1 MKPIKKQG
9 RRSPPSTRAKGGKRR
24 GAGDAPEG
32 GEKRDSDE
40 NRDRSRSPQN
50 RTPSSSFSSNSHSES
65 SQTDPIR
72 ARDTSEGEGLHRE
85 GLSETTLVMDSG
97 KFLTSSD
104 DRSGRAAVS
113 GSSHSDSGGSSC
125 SNSSTPSA
133 NNSPNPASS
142 RKTATFKARVPK
154 KKYTSEHCLSA
165 TGNHSNP
172 SSSTPPPLP
181 LSGGVINHGSTGS
194 GSDISVLHSDSNNQ
208 SRSLMDDFHSRTTGR
223 EGPQD
228 GSPGPPTLSLG
239 GDRERPGG
247 GEEVRDQDR
256 VLPSPL
262 PRCSSTDTASE
273 HSADLEVVGD
283 SHALTQMSTHA
294 PPSLPDALSDAL
306 AKGLK
311 NQRVLAR
318 QRRRRSDEEGGGER
332 REEGGCSDLVFR
344 AGVVRKV
351 SGEYGSLEVQLNG
364 EKTLCRYPYR
374 HDSPPGVVDIILD
387 APPPGVHPIP
397 VGTRACVPF
406 GNEEGGE
413 GQWQWYREGVVT
425 QVDTHPAVANRYRV
439 LLSEERPHSVDEEED
454 GRGTA
459 GGTQAVWVSRQTLR
473 LLVPPWDLDLPSG
486 GGRDGEEGGREKER
500 EREDREEIDVEQEV
514 CRLSRGMT
522 PSVGSVMGRG
532 IPYPG
537 MVPVSSTSG
546 HNITSPV
553 TPASVLSLAPGREWE
568 IEKDLERERDLQR
581 IQERDRERERER
593 ENSAKQQQQQQ
604 QQHHPYMPLTPEED
618 MEVSHFNMLPMGA
631 IIPGA
636 KPMAIPQHRHI
647 VSKPPP
653 GYLNPHL
660 SVVRGIGI
668 PPAHLALN
676 PHPPPSPVL
685 LGLDPAVAAAG
696 AVITTPQLPPLPP
709 ISSSTASSSRV
720 EKVSG
725 GGSSSGGAGGGGGS
739 GSGSTSSSSSRSRT
753 PLTAAQQKYKK
764 GDVVC
769 TPTGIRKKFNGKQ
782 WRRLC
787 SREGCSKESQ
797 RRGYC
802 SRHLSMRT
810 KEMEAS
816 GGSRERGGASSTGT
830 LTPSDLRL
838 SGGRAS
844 SEFDWDETSRESSE
858 ASSRGGDSRP
868 RLVLPSLL
876 PQDLSRFDFD
886 ECEAATML
894 VSLGG
899 SRSGTPSYSPISNQ
913 SPFSPTP
920 SPSPSPLFGFRPAN
934 FSPITAP
941 ASLTPRRHRQ
951 LSGTKMGTPGVERER
966 HLSGIVPTF
975 QTNLTFTVP
984 MSPSKRK
991 LDSHPPPPLPAI
1003 QDYQSKPE
1011 QQQLVGMGGGVV
1023 GDPALGHSPAA
1034 FRVLSP
1040 QSQPTT
1046 PSSLSFPRPRS
1057 ATSRPPSSTASTPP
1071 PMLVSPTPP
1080 SPLPQEPSPRRIVPL
1095 RDSPVI
1101 VRNPDVPLAKFSDGP
1116 LGRRERSRSREHS
1129 QPQHTGPPGL
1139 QVPVPINGATTNGA
1153 VLLRNPTSTLV
1164 LVTSSSS
1171 LTPATVGHA
1180 ALSSPST
1187 PGSMST
1193 SSGSLLSS
1201 SGSGGRERERKP
1213 EGHQDASGGGL
1224 PQPVACHPTPTAL
1237 LPLILPAESPH
1248 PAPRKQIIMGRP
1260 GTVWTNVEPRSVPVF
1275 PWHSLVPFLEP
1286 SQSGAAAQPADGQQ
1300 LVNQSKEP
1308 RCGVALVSDGRTGP
1322 PDLERGSPSC
1332 PPPTNDNPPADRGGA
1347 DSETESDTDDPFSPG
1362 VANDPAPSTGPM
1374 KRRTQSLSALPKD
1387 GDRKR
1392 EKDHIRRPMNAFM
1405 IFSKRHRALVHQRH
1419 PNQDNRTVS
1428 KILGEWWY
1436 ALGPNEKQQYH
1447 DLAFQVK
1454 EAHFRAH
1461 PDWKWCN
1468 KDRRKSLS
1476 EGRGTPKEP
1485 RERSMSESIDP
1496 HPESQVLEGKGGVS
1510 GWPGGSE
1517 RRGGLFS
1524 GQHPRP
1530 RAFSQSAVHTLEQR
1544 ERERDLEKE
1553 DGASLFHHRSP
1564 PQSLYQGGVSE
1575 DVTSDEERMVIC
1587 EEEGDDDVME
1597 DSCPEGSIDLKC
1609 KERVTDSDE
1618 DEPDGQHG
1626 FQPVARSSLPSSS
1639 PSIPHSDSTSAK
1651 GNGGGGGGG
1660 GGEEGSERKRKR
1672 GTDGGEE
1679 GSEVRS
1685 KREETAAGGGEGSG
1699 GGVVSSLSIAG
1710 STSSTQASL
1719 TLAQQGLTQVLS
1731 AVRMAPTMVTNV
1743 VRPIAS
1749 TPIPIASKPVEGAVT
1764 LSSLPQDKKATI
1776 LIGGGG
1782 PQQLPVA
1789 AGGGYL
1795 SSSSSPGPVSVTP
1808 VGGSGLV
1815 TSLVLGGSFPAAQP
1829 VQLLTPPPHAQ
1840 TPLPVLQPQLH
1851 PTAATSSLTP
1861 PAGPKPLAQVQY
1873 ILPTESP
1880 SSPQLTHQQIVSLPA
1895 NAALANGMHSGAG
1908 IRVSSVSPGTRVQT
1922 QSPVLQSKMLV
1933 PMATVRTGST
1943 PPHPSISLV
1952 APPLPVQNGPAS
1964 GNKII
1969 QIAPMPVVQ
1978 TNVHPG
1984 GAAAVHAGSPF
1995 PVSVATVMAPGAAP
2009 PQTVLLT
2016 SPPTRITYVQSGP
2029 GVTTATP
2036 QQATPAPGPAY
2047 LPSSLATLGFTAIAP
2062 AGQTLVQP
2070 IVGQPPLL
2078 APAPPLS
2085 CQSQT
2090 PPGQASGVAGR
2101 QVLTAI
2107 YPAPTVALPT
2117 GMVSV
2122 ATIPPAVA
2130 APAQDVM
2137 SPSSPLATGVQGSV
2151 GMTPQPNVAEEV
2163 ELKAEVKRESF
2174 PDGPTEDGGQG
2185 LSSSASSS
2193 SLVTCPI
2200 NVTAVKKEEDIGV
2213 YIKEENL
2220 RDGHSRERRSDMDR
2234 EQGRGMKET
2243 SDKKGGRETDRE
2255 DHSMGDSSKEAG
2267 PRTPPP
2273 PSSGLDPPPPPPAER
2288 EPPTSSKKTK
2298 FRPPPLKKTPDSLEK
2313 VLSETYFEER
2323 FAELPEFNPEEVLPS
2338 PTLQSLATSPRAILG
2353 SYRRKRRNSTELEVT
2368 AEDPSSPRRKTRR
2381 LSSCSSEPNT
2391 PKSAAKCEGEIFTFD
2406 RAAGME
2412 GEDLLGD
2419 LDRVPYSSLRRTL
2432 DQRRAL
2438 VMQLFQEHGF
2448 FPSAQATAAFQARYS
2463 DTFPTKVCLQL
2474 KIREVRQK
2482 IMQTATPGT
2491 LEPEA
2496 SPAPSHSS
2504 SFNQSA
2510 REDGGAEHQGDKGRS
2525 PEEPKSEGS

>member
-50 RTPSSSFSSNSHSES
+50 RTPSSSFSSNSHSDS
-65 SQTDPIR
+65 SQADPVR
-72 ARDTSEGEGLHRE
+72 ARDASEGEGLHRD
-85 GLSETTLVMDSG
+85 GLSETTVSLVTDSG
-97 KFLTSSD
+97 KLLTSSD
-104 DRSGRAAVS
+104 DRSGRPAVS

-154 KKYTSEHCLSA
+154 KKYTSEHCSST

-172 SSSTPPPLP
+172 SSSTPSPLP

-194 GSDISVLHSDSNNQ
+194 GSDISVSHPDGNSQ
-208 SRSLMDDFHSRTTGR
+208 SRSLMDDFHSRATGR
-223 EGPQD
+223 EGTQD
-228 GSPGPPTLSLG
+228 SSPGPPILSLG
-239 GDRERPGG
+239 GERERPGR
-247 GEEVRDQDR
+247 GEGVRDTEG
-256 VLPSPL
+256 VSPSPL

-273 HSADLEVVGD
+273 HSADLEVVSD
-283 SHALTQMSTHA
+283 THTLAQMPTHA

-318 QRRRRSDEEGGGER
+318 QLRRRSDEEGGGER
-332 REEGGCSDLVFR
+332 RDEGGNSDLVFR

-351 SGEYGSLEVQLNG
+351 SGEFGSLEVQLNG
-364 EKTLCRYPYR
+364 EKMLWRYPYR

-397 VGTRACVPF
+397 IGTRVCVPF
-406 GNEEGGE
+406 GNEEGNE

-439 LLSEERPHSVDEEED
+439 LLSEEKSHSVDEEED
-454 GRGTA
+454 GRGT
-459 GGTQAVWVSRQTLR
+459 GGATQAVWVSRQTLR

-486 GGRDGEEGGREKER
+486 GGRDGEEGLRDKER

-522 PSVGSVMGRG
+522 PGVGSVLGRG

-553 TPASVLSLAPGREWE
+553 TPASVLTLAPGREWE

-581 IQERDRERERER
+581 KQDRERERERER
-593 ENSAKQQQQQQ
+593 ENSTKQQHQQQQL
-604 QQHHPYMPLTPEED
+604 HAYMPLTPEED
-618 MEVSHFNMLPMGA
+618 MEVSHFNMVPMGA

-636 KPMAIPQHRHI
+636 KPMAVPQHRHI

-685 LGLDPAVAAAG
+685 LGLDPAAAAAG

-709 ISSSTASSSRV
+709 ISSSTASSSRID
-720 EKVSG
+720 KASG
-725 GGSSSGGAGGGGGS
+725 GGSSSAGGGGGGS

-844 SEFDWDETSRESSE
+844 SDFDWDETSRESSE

-899 SRSGTPSYSPISNQ
+899 SRSGTPSFSPISNQ

-951 LSGTKMGTPGVERER
+951 LSGTKMGTPGAERER

-991 LDSHPPPPLPAI
+991 LDTHPPPPLPAVHDC
-1003 QDYQSKPE
+1003 QTKPE
-1011 QQQLVGMGGGVV
+1011 QQQLVGMGGGLM
-1023 GDPALGHSPAA
+1023 GDPILGHNPAA

-1057 ATSRPPSSTASTPP
+1057 ATSRPPSSAASTPP

-1129 QPQHTGPPGL
+1129 QPQHTAPPGL

-1171 LTPATVGHA
+1171 LTPSTVGHT
-1180 ALSSPST
+1180 ALSSPSI
-1187 PGSMST
+1187 PGSMPT
-1193 SSGSLLSS
+1193 SSGSVLSS

-1213 EGHQDASGGGL
+1213 EGHQDASGGAL

-1322 PDLERGSPSC
+1322 PDPERGSPSC
-1332 PPPTNDNPPADRGGA
+1332 PPPTNDNPPTDRGGA

-1362 VANDPAPSTGPM
+1362 VANDPAPSTGAT

-1496 HPESQVLEGKGGVS
+1496 HLESQVLEGKGGSS
-1510 GWPGGSE
+1510 GWPGGLE
-1517 RRGGLFS
+1517 RQGGLFV

-1553 DGASLFHHRSP
+1553 EGASLFRHRP
-1564 PQSLYQGGVSE
+1564 LPQSLYQGGASE

-1679 GSEVRS
+1679 GSEGGS
-1685 KREETAAGGGEGSG
+1685 KREETAAYGGEGG
-1699 GGVVSSLSIAG
+1699 GQGISTLSISG
-1710 STSSTQASL
+1710 SASSTQAPL
-1719 TLAQQGLTQVLS
+1719 TLAQQGLTQVLG

-1764 LSSLPQDKKATI
+1764 LSSLPQDKKAAL

-1782 PQQLPVA
+1782 PQQLPVS
-1789 AGGGYL
+1789 AG
-1795 SSSSSPGPVSVTP
+1795 
-1808 VGGSGLV
+1808 
-1815 TSLVLGGSFPAAQP
+1815 
-1829 VQLLTPPPHAQ
+1829 
-1840 TPLPVLQPQLH
+1840 
-1851 PTAATSSLTP
+1851 
-1861 PAGPKPLAQVQY
+1861 
-1873 ILPTESP
+1873 
-1880 SSPQLTHQQIVSLPA
+1880 
-1895 NAALANGMHSGAG
+1895 
-1908 IRVSSVSPGTRVQT
+1908 VQT

-1952 APPLPVQNGPAS
+1952 APPLPVQNGPATA
-1964 GNKII
+1964 NKII

-1978 TNVHPG
+1978 TNVHPS
-1984 GAAAVHAGSPF
+1984 GAAAVHPGSPF
-1995 PVSVATVMAPGAAP
+1995 PVSMATVMAPGAAP

-2029 GVTTATP
+2029 GVTTAAP
-2036 QQATPAPGPAY
+2036 QQATPTPGPTY

-2090 PPGQASGVAGR
+2090 PPGQASGAAGR

-2107 YPAPTVALPT
+2107 YPTPTVALAT
-2117 GMVSV
+2117 GVVSV
-2122 ATIPPAVA
+2122 TTVPPAVGS
-2130 APAQDVM
+2130 PAQDVINA
-2137 SPSSPLATGVQGSV
+2137 SSPLATGVQGSAV
-2151 GMTPQPNVAEEV
+2151 ATPQLNMEV
-2163 ELKAEVKRESF
+2163 EPKVEVKRESQ
-2174 PDGPTEDGGQG
+2174 PDGQAEDGGYMF
-2185 LSSSASSS
+2185 SSCAAGS
-2193 SLVTCPI
+2193 SLATCM
-2200 NVTAVKKEEDIGV
+2200 NNATAVKIEDIGLH
-2213 YIKEENL
+2213 IKEENL
-2220 RDGHSRERRSDMDR
+2220 RDGHSREPQSEMDR
-2234 EQGRGMKET
+2234 ERERGTKES

-2255 DHSMGDSSKEAG
+2255 DHSMSDSSKEAG
-2267 PRTPPP
+2267 PRSPPP
-2273 PSSGLDPPPPPPAER
+2273 PPSGLDPPPPPPADR
-2288 EPPTSSKKTK
+2288 DPPTSSKKTK
-2298 FRPPPLKKTPDSLEK
+2298 FRPPPLKKTPDSLDK
-2313 VLSETYFEER
+2313 KHSGVSSETYFEER

-2353 SYRRKRRNSTELEVT
+2353 SYRRKRRNSTELELA

-2391 PKSAAKCEGEIFTFD
+2391 PKSAAKCEGDIFTFD
-2406 RAAGME
+2406 RAGAE

-2419 LDRVPYSSLRRTL
+2419 LDRVPCSSLRRTL

-2491 LEPEA
+2491 VELGGLVEVN
-2496 SPAPSHSS
+2496 PAPSHGS

-2510 REDGGAEHQGDKGRS
+2510 REDGGAEQQGDKGRS

>member
-65 SQTDPIR
+65 SQAEPIR
-72 ARDTSEGEGLHRE
+72 ARDPSEGEGPHRE
-85 GLSETTLVMDSG
+85 GLSEATVSMVMDSG
-97 KFLTSSD
+97 KLLTSSD
-104 DRSGRAAVS
+104 DRPGRSVIS

-154 KKYTSEHCLSA
+154 KKYTSEHCSST

-172 SSSTPPPLP
+172 SSSTPPPPP

-194 GSDISVLHSDSNNQ
+194 GSDVFVSHPDGN

-228 GSPGPPTLSLG
+228 GSPGPPPLSVG
-239 GDRERPGG
+239 GERERPGR
-247 GEEVRDQDR
+247 GEGVRDAER
-256 VLPSPL
+256 VSPSPL

-283 SHALTQMSTHA
+283 SHALAQLSTHA

-318 QRRRRSDEEGGGER
+318 QLKRRSDEDGGGER
-332 REEGGCSDLVFR
+332 RDDGVLSDLVFR

-351 SGEYGSLEVQLNG
+351 SGEFGSLEVQLNG

-397 VGTRACVPF
+397 IGTRVCVPF
-406 GNEEGGE
+406 GNEEGSE

-439 LLSEERPHSVDEEED
+439 LLSEERSHGVNEEED

-459 GGTQAVWVSRQTLR
+459 GATQAVWVSRQTLR

-486 GGRDGEEGGREKER
+486 GGQDGEEGVRDKER

-514 CRLSRGMT
+514 CRLSHGMT
-522 PSVGSVMGRG
+522 PGVGSVLGRG
-532 IPYPG
+532 MPYPG

-553 TPASVLSLAPGREWE
+553 TPASVLSLAPGREWDV
-568 IEKDLERERDLQR
+568 EKELERERDLQR
-581 IQERDRERERER
+581 KQDRERERERER

-618 MEVSHFNMLPMGA
+618 MEVSHFNMVPMGA

-636 KPMAIPQHRHI
+636 KAMAVPQHRHI

-653 GYLNPHL
+653 GYLNPHMVG

-668 PPAHLALN
+668 PTAHLALN

-685 LGLDPAVAAAG
+685 LGLDPATAAAAAAG

-709 ISSSTASSSRV
+709 ISSSTATSSRV
-720 EKVSG
+720 EKASG
-725 GGSSSGGAGGGGGS
+725 GCSASGGAGGGGGGS

-899 SRSGTPSYSPISNQ
+899 SRSGTPSFSPISNQ

-941 ASLTPRRHRQ
+941 ASLPPRRHRQ
-951 LSGTKMGTPGVERER
+951 LSGTKMGTPGAERER

-991 LDSHPPPPLPAI
+991 LDTHPPPPLPLA
-1003 QDYQSKPE
+1003 QDYQTKPE
-1011 QQQLVGMGGGVV
+1011 QQQLGGIGGGMM
-1023 GDPALGHSPAA
+1023 GDLTLGHSPAA

-1057 ATSRPPSSTASTPP
+1057 ATSRPPSSAASTPP

-1116 LGRRERSRSREHS
+1116 LGRRDRSRSREHS
-1129 QPQHTGPPGL
+1129 QPQHSAPGL

-1171 LTPATVGHA
+1171 LTPATAGHA
-1180 ALSSPST
+1180 SLSSPST
-1187 PGSMST
+1187 PGSTTT
-1193 SSGSLLSS
+1193 SSGSFLSS

-1213 EGHQDASGGGL
+1213 EGHQDASGGAL

-1308 RCGVALVSDGRTGP
+1308 RCGVALVSDGRCGP

-1332 PPPTNDNPPADRGGA
+1332 PPPTNDNPPTDRGGA

-1362 VANDPAPSTGPM
+1362 VASDPAPSTGPI

-1476 EGRGTPKEP
+1476 EGRGTPKEQ

-1496 HPESQVLEGKGGVS
+1496 HPESQVLEGKGGGS

-1517 RRGGLFS
+1517 RRGGLLL

-1530 RAFSQSAVHTLEQR
+1530 RAFSQSAVHTLELR
-1544 ERERDLEKE
+1544 ERERDQEKE
-1553 DGASLFHHRSP
+1553 DGGSLFRHRP
-1564 PQSLYQGGVSE
+1564 LPQSLYEAAVSE

-1587 EEEGDDDVME
+1587 EEEGDDDVLE

-1618 DEPDGQHG
+1618 DEADGQHG
-1626 FQPVARSSLPSSS
+1626 FQPVARSSSS
-1639 PSIPHSDSTSAK
+1639 PSNPHCDSTSAK

-1660 GGEEGSERKRKR
+1660 GGGEGGGEEGSERKRRR
-1672 GTDGGEE
+1672 GADGGEE
-1679 GSEVRS
+1679 GSEGGS
-1685 KREETAAGGGEGSG
+1685 KREEEAAGGGEGG
-1699 GGVVSSLSIAG
+1699 GQGVSSLSIAG
-1710 STSSTQASL
+1710 SPSSTQAPLAS
-1719 TLAQQGLTQVLS
+1719 AQQVLG

-1749 TPIPIASKPVEGAVT
+1749 TPIPIASKPVEGAIT
-1764 LSSLPQDKKATI
+1764 LSSLPQDKKATL

-1782 PQQLPVA
+1782 PQQLPIT

-1808 VGGSGLV
+1808 LEGF
-1815 TSLVLGGSFPAAQP
+1815 TSLVVGGSFPAAQP
-1829 VQLLTPPPHAQ
+1829 VQLLTPPHAQ
-1840 TPLPVLQPQLH
+1840 PPLPVLQPQLH
-1851 PTAATSSLTP
+1851 PTATISSLTP

-1873 ILPTESP
+1873 ILPSESP
-1880 SSPQLTHQQIVSLPA
+1880 SSPQLTHQQILSLPT
-1895 NAALANGMHSGAG
+1895 NAALANGVHSGAG
-1908 IRVSSVSPGTRVQT
+1908 IRVAPVSPGTRVQA

-1952 APPLPVQNGPAS
+1952 APPLPVQNGPAT

-1978 TNVHPG
+1978 TNVHPS
-1984 GAAAVHAGSPF
+1984 GAAAVHPGSPF

-2016 SPPTRITYVQSGP
+2016 SPPTRITYVQSGL

-2062 AGQTLVQP
+2062 TGQTLVQS

-2078 APAPPLS
+2078 SPAPPLS

-2090 PPGQASGVAGR
+2090 PPIQASGTAGR

-2107 YPAPTVALPT
+2107 YPAPTVALAT
-2117 GMVSV
+2117 GVVSV
-2122 ATIPPAVA
+2122 TSMPPAVA
-2130 APAQDVM
+2130 APAQDVI
-2137 SPSSPLATGVQGSV
+2137 SPSSPLATGVQGSAV
-2151 GMTPQPNVAEEV
+2151 ETSQPNVAAEV
-2163 ELKAEVKRESF
+2163 ELKVEVKREIQ
-2174 PDGPTEDGGQG
+2174 PDGETEEGGQG
-2185 LSSSASSS
+2185 FPGCAASSF
-2193 SLVTCPI
+2193 LTTCMS
-2200 NVTAVKKEEDIGV
+2200 NTAVKKEEDVGL

-2220 RDGHSRERRSDMDR
+2220 RDGHSRETRGEMDR
-2234 EQGRGMKET
+2234 ERGMKEN
-2243 SDKKGGRETDRE
+2243 SEKKGGRETDRD
-2255 DHSMGDSSKEAG
+2255 DHNMSDSSKEAG
-2267 PRTPPP
+2267 PRSPPPP
-2273 PSSGLDPPPPPPAER
+2273 PSGLDLPPPPPAER
-2288 EPPTSSKKTK
+2288 EPPSSSKKTK
-2298 FRPPPLKKTPDSLEK
+2298 FRPPPLKKTPDSLDK

-2353 SYRRKRRNSTELEVT
+2353 SYRRKRRNSTDLELT

-2391 PKSAAKCEGEIFTFD
+2391 PKSAAKCEGDIFTFD
-2406 RAAGME
+2406 RAGTE

-2482 IMQTATPGT
+2482 IMQTATPGS
-2491 LEPEA
+2491 LELGGLAEA
-2496 SPAPSHSS
+2496 NPAPSHSS
-2504 SFNQSA
+2504 SFNQST
-2510 REDGGAEHQGDKGRS
+2510 REDGGAEQQGDKGRS

>member
-1 MKPIKKQG
+1 MKPIKKPS

-32 GEKRDSDE
+32 GEKRDSED
-40 NRDRSRSPQN
+40 NRDRSRSHHSQ
-50 RTPSSSFSSNSHSES
+50 TPSSSFSSNSHSEDFEAV
-65 SQTDPIR
+65 QADPVR
-72 ARDTSEGEGLHRE
+72 VRDTSEGEGIHRASQ
-85 GLSETTLVMDSG
+85 GLTETIVSLVLESG
-97 KFLTSSD
+97 KLVTSSD
-104 DRSGRAAVS
+104 DRSERSAMS
-113 GSSHSDSGGSSC
+113 GGSHSDSGGSNSG

-142 RKTATFKARVPK
+142 RKTVTFKARVPK
-154 KKYTSEHCLSA
+154 KKYTSEHCSSTTA
-165 TGNHSNP
+165 VSHSNSASITVP
-172 SSSTPPPLP
+172 SLP
-181 LSGGVINHGSTGS
+181 VSVGTHTVISP
-194 GSDISVLHSDSNNQ
+194 GSDISSSQLVRNSK
-208 SRSLMDDFHSRTTGR
+208 SRSLIEDFQSRTSVKDAL
-223 EGPQD
+223 EN
-228 GSPGPPTLSLG
+228 GSSGPPTLLPQEDRVQLG
-239 GDRERPGG
+239 ESESMRERD
-247 GEEVRDQDR
+247 EER
-256 VLPSPL
+256 VSPTPL

-273 HSADLEVVGD
+273 HSADLEVVD
-283 SHALTQMSTHA
+283 DARTPTQMSVHA
-294 PPSLPDALSDAL
+294 PPSLSDALSDAL

-318 QRRRRSDEEGGGER
+318 QLRRSDGEGGEKRER
-332 REEGGCSDLVFR
+332 MRDLELMFR

-364 EKTLCRYPYR
+364 EKSLSCYPYR

-397 VGTRACVPF
+397 VGSRVCVPF
-406 GNEEGGE
+406 GNEEGSE

-425 QVDTHPAVANRYRV
+425 KVDTHPAVANRYRV
-439 LLSEERPHSVDEEED
+439 QLANERSPSLQEGKDVRLS
-454 GRGTA
+454 A
-459 GGTQAVWVSRQTLR
+459 GATQAVWVSRQTLR

-486 GGRDGEEGGREKER
+486 AGGEGQQGVRDKER
-500 EREDREEIDVEQEV
+500 EQEDKEEMDVEQEL
-514 CRLSRGMT
+514 CRLSQGIT
-522 PSVGSVMGRG
+522 PGVGPVLGRG
-532 IPYPG
+532 IPFQG
-537 MVPVSSTSG
+537 MVPSSSSSG
-546 HNITSPV
+546 NKITSPA
-553 TPASVLSLAPGREWE
+553 TPASVLTIAHGREWE
-568 IEKDLERERDLQR
+568 VDKDVERERELQR
-581 IQERDRERERER
+581 KQERERERER
-593 ENSAKQQQQQQ
+593 ENNAKQQQQQQ
-604 QQHHPYMPLTPEED
+604 HHHHPYMPLTPEED
-618 MEVSHFNMLPMGA
+618 MEVSHFNMVPMGA

-636 KPMAIPQHRHI
+636 NPIAVPQHRHI

-653 GYLNPHL
+653 SYLSPHM

-668 PPAHLALN
+668 PSAHLALN

-685 LGLDPAVAAAG
+685 LGLDPAAAT
-696 AVITTPQLPPLPP
+696 VITTPQLPPLPP
-709 ISSSTASSSRV
+709 ISSSTASSSRI
-720 EKVSG
+720 EKASG
-725 GGSSSGGAGGGGGS
+725 GGSSGGGAGGGGGS

-816 GGSRERGGASSTGT
+816 GGARERGGASSTGT

-838 SGGRAS
+838 SGGRGS

-858 ASSRGGDSRP
+858 ASSRGGDSHP
-868 RLVLPSLL
+868 RLVLSSLL

-894 VSLGG
+894 VSLSG
-899 SRSGTPSYSPISNQ
+899 SRSGTPSFSPISNQ

-934 FSPITAP
+934 FSPITPP
-941 ASLTPRRHRQ
+941 ASRRHRQ
-951 LSGTKMGTPGVERER
+951 LSGNKMSTPCAERER

-975 QTNLTFTVP
+975 QTNLNLTFTVP

-991 LDSHPPPPLPAI
+991 LDAHPPPPLPAV
-1003 QDYQSKPE
+1003 QDYQTKPE
-1011 QQQLVGMGGGVV
+1011 QQQLVGVGGGVV
-1023 GDPALGHSPAA
+1023 GDPMLGHSPAS

-1057 ATSRPPSSTASTPP
+1057 ATSRPPSSAASTPP

-1116 LGRRERSRSREHS
+1116 LGRRGSRSREHS
-1129 QPQHTGPPGL
+1129 QLQHTAPPGL

-1171 LTPATVGHA
+1171 LTPATTGHGA
-1180 ALSSPST
+1180 MCSSSNT
-1187 PGSMST
+1187 GSMST
-1193 SSGSLLSS
+1193 STGLVLSS
-1201 SGSGGRERERKP
+1201 SGSGGRERKP
-1213 EGHQDASGGGL
+1213 EGHQDASTGML
-1224 PQPVACHPTPTAL
+1224 QQPVACHPTPTAL

-1248 PAPRKQIIMGRP
+1248 PTPRKQIIMGRP

-1286 SQSGAAAQPADGQQ
+1286 SQSGASAQPTDGQQ
-1300 LVNQSKEP
+1300 LVNQGKEP

-1322 PDLERGSPSC
+1322 SDMDRGSPSC
-1332 PPPTNDNPPADRGGA
+1332 PPPTNDNPSTDRGGA

-1362 VANDPAPSTGPM
+1362 VGNDPAPSTGTF

-1387 GDRKR
+1387 GDRKKD
-1392 EKDHIRRPMNAFM
+1392 KDHIRRPMNAFM

-1476 EGRGTPKEP
+1476 EGRGMLKEP

-1496 HPESQVLEGKGGVS
+1496 HSDSHALEGKGGGS
-1510 GWPGGSE
+1510 GWTGGSD
-1517 RRGGLFS
+1517 RQS
-1524 GQHPRP
+1524 GPFGVQHPRP
-1530 RAFSQSAVHTLEQR
+1530 RAFSQSAVHTLERR
-1544 ERERDLEKE
+1544 EREKDLEK
-1553 DGASLFHHRSP
+1553 DRGSLFHTQP
-1564 PQSLYQGGVSE
+1564 PSQTRYQGGASE
-1575 DVTSDEERMVIC
+1575 DVTSDDERMVIC

-1597 DSCPEGSIDLKC
+1597 DLCPEGSIDLKC

-1626 FQPVARSSLPSSS
+1626 FQPVVHSSVPSFSLS
-1639 PSIPHSDSTSAK
+1639 NPHADSMSAK
-1651 GNGGGGGGG
+1651 GNAGGGGAEDSSEMKRRRGAGEGEEGTEGGSTRIETAAAVREGGGGGVHGVPPFVT
-1660 GGEEGSERKRKR
+1660 GSA
-1672 GTDGGEE
+1672 
-1679 GSEVRS
+1679 VN
-1685 KREETAAGGGEGSG
+1685 
-1699 GGVVSSLSIAG
+1699 
-1710 STSSTQASL
+1710 TQSPF
-1719 TLAQQGLTQVLS
+1719 TLAQQGLTQVLGT
-1731 AVRMAPTMVTNV
+1731 VRMAPTIMTNV

-1749 TPIPIASKPVEGAVT
+1749 TPIPIASKPAEG
-1764 LSSLPQDKKATI
+1764 LSSLPQDKKAAL
-1776 LIGGGG
+1776 LIGGSG
-1782 PQQLPVA
+1782 PQQLPIT

-1795 SSSSSPGPVSVTP
+1795 ASSSSPSSVSVNT
-1808 VGGSGLV
+1808 VGCNGLA
-1815 TSLVLGGSFPAAQP
+1815 TSLVLGGSFPASQP
-1829 VQLLTPPPHAQ
+1829 VQLLTPQPPQPHGPA
-1840 TPLPVLQPQLH
+1840 PLPLLQSQLQPS
-1851 PTAATSSLTP
+1851 AATSAVP
-1861 PAGPKPLAQVQY
+1861 NPLAQVQY
-1873 ILPTESP
+1873 ILPTNSP
-1880 SSPQLTHQQIVSLPA
+1880 SSPQLTHQPTSILSLPSA
-1895 NAALANGMHSGAG
+1895 LPTNTALANGVHSGAG
-1908 IRVSSVSPGTRVQT
+1908 IRFASVSPGSRVQT

-1933 PMATVRTGST
+1933 PMATVRTGSA

-1952 APPLPVQNGPAS
+1952 APPLPVQNGTAT

-1978 TNVHPG
+1978 PSVHPNA
-1984 GAAAVHAGSPF
+1984 AAAVHPGSAF

-2016 SPPTRITYVQSGP
+2016 SPPTRITYVQSNP
-2029 GVTTATP
+2029 GVTTATA
-2036 QQATPAPGPAY
+2036 QQAQPPPGAAY
-2047 LPSSLATLGFTAIAP
+2047 LPSSLATLGFAAIAP
-2062 AGQTLVQP
+2062 PGQTLVQP
-2070 IVGQPPLL
+2070 IVGQPSVI
-2078 APAPPLS
+2078 AAPPLN

-2090 PPGQASGVAGR
+2090 PPGQASATAGR

-2107 YPAPTVALPT
+2107 YPAPTVALAT
-2117 GMVSV
+2117 SVVSV
-2122 ATIPPAVA
+2122 TTVPPRVATPS
-2130 APAQDVM
+2130 QDLLH
-2137 SPSSPLATGVQGSV
+2137 PSSPLEAGVQVSSV
-2151 GMTPQPNVAEEV
+2151 VIPHPRVKGEVDQRVEMKSESHPNAH
-2163 ELKAEVKRESF
+2163 
-2174 PDGPTEDGGQG
+2174 TEDGIQG
-2185 LSSSASSS
+2185 NSVCVTNFTVDNCTSS
-2193 SLVTCPI
+2193 PP
-2200 NVTAVKKEEDIGV
+2200 TATKKEEDIKV
-2213 YIKEENL
+2213 ENL
-2220 RDGHSRERRSDMDR
+2220 RE
-2234 EQGRGMKET
+2234 EQGREKWCEVDKEQERGMMDSSENKRCRELEKEDNST
-2243 SDKKGGRETDRE
+2243 
-2255 DHSMGDSSKEAG
+2255 GDSSSKEDGCHSPA
-2267 PRTPPP
+2267 PPP
-2273 PSSGLDPPPPPPAER
+2273 SGLDPPLPPRPENR
-2288 EPPTSSKKTK
+2288 ESASSSKKTK
-2298 FRPPPLKKTPDSLEK
+2298 FRPPPLKKTPDSIDK
-2313 VLSETYFEER
+2313 VLSGTYFEER

-2353 SYRRKRRNSTELEVT
+2353 SYRKKRRNSTEPEVT
-2368 AEDPSSPRRKTRR
+2368 AEDPISPRRKTRR

-2406 RAAGME
+2406 RAGTDA
-2412 GEDLLGD
+2412 EDVLGD

-2448 FPSAQATAAFQARYS
+2448 FPSAQATAAFQARFS
-2463 DTFPTKVCLQL
+2463 DTFPTKACLQL

-2482 IMQTATPGT
+2482 IMQTATPGA
-2491 LEPEA
+2491 PELGG
-2496 SPAPSHSS
+2496 SSETNPAPSHSS
-2504 SFNQSA
+2504 SFSQSY
-2510 REDGGAEHQGDKGRS
+2510 REDGGEEQQDDKVRS
-2525 PEEPKSEGS
+2525 PEEPKSGTL

>member
-24 GAGDAPEG
+24 GVGDAPEG

-50 RTPSSSFSSNSHSES
+50 RTPSSCFSSNSHSES
-65 SQTDPIR
+65 SQVDPIR
-72 ARDTSEGEGLHRE
+72 ARDASEAEGLHRE
-85 GLSETTLVMDSG
+85 GLSETTVSLTMDSG
-97 KFLTSSD
+97 KLLTSSD
-104 DRSGRAAVS
+104 DRSGRSAVS
-113 GSSHSDSGGSSC
+113 GSSDGGGSSC

-154 KKYTSEHCLSA
+154 KKYTSEHCSST

-194 GSDISVLHSDSNNQ
+194 GSDICVSHPDGNSQ
-208 SRSLMDDFHSRTTGR
+208 SRSLMVDFHSRTTGR

-239 GDRERPGG
+239 AERERPGR
-247 GEEVRDQDR
+247 GEGVREAER
-256 VLPSPL
+256 VSPSPL

-283 SHALTQMSTHA
+283 TQAHMQMSSHA
-294 PPSLPDALSDAL
+294 PPSLPDTLSDAL

-318 QRRRRSDEEGGGER
+318 QLRRRSEQDGASER
-332 REEGGCSDLVFR
+332 RDEGACSDLVFR

-351 SGEYGSLEVQLNG
+351 SGEFGSLEVQLNG
-364 EKTLCRYPYR
+364 EKTLWRYPYR

-397 VGTRACVPF
+397 IATRVCVPF
-406 GNEEGGE
+406 GNEEGSE

-439 LLSEERPHSVDEEED
+439 LLSEERSHSVEAEED
-454 GRGTA
+454 GRA
-459 GGTQAVWVSRQTLR
+459 TQAVWVSRQTLR

-486 GGRDGEEGGREKER
+486 GGRDGDEGLRDKER
-500 EREDREEIDVEQEV
+500 EREDREEMDMEQEL
-514 CRLSRGMT
+514 CRSSHGMV
-522 PSVGSVMGRG
+522 PGVGSGRG

-537 MVPVSSTSG
+537 MVPVSSTSV

-581 IQERDRERERER
+581 KQDRERERERER
-593 ENSAKQQQQQQ
+593 ENSVKQQQQQQ
-604 QQHHPYMPLTPEED
+604 HHQQQLHPYMPLTPEED
-618 MEVSHFNMLPMGA
+618 MEVSHFNMVPMGA

-636 KPMAIPQHRHI
+636 KSMAVPQHRHI

-685 LGLDPAVAAAG
+685 LGLDPAAA

-720 EKVSG
+720 DKTSG
-725 GGSSSGGAGGGGGS
+725 GGSSGGGAGGGGGS

-810 KEMEAS
+810 KEMEAN

-838 SGGRAS
+838 STGRAS
-844 SEFDWDETSRESSE
+844 SDFDWDETSRESSE

-868 RLVLPSLL
+868 RLVLPSLH

-899 SRSGTPSYSPISNQ
+899 SRSVTPSYSPISNQ

-951 LSGTKMGTPGVERER
+951 LSGTKMGTPGAERER

-991 LDSHPPPPLPAI
+991 LDSHPPPPLPAV
-1003 QDYQSKPE
+1003 QDYQTKPE
-1011 QQQLVGMGGGVV
+1011 QQQLMGIGGGMV
-1023 GDPALGHSPAA
+1023 GDSILGHNPAA

-1057 ATSRPPSSTASTPP
+1057 ATSRPPSSAASTPP

-1080 SPLPQEPSPRRIVPL
+1080 SPLPQEPSPRRNVPL

-1101 VRNPDVPLAKFSDGP
+1101 VRNPDVPLAKFTEGP
-1116 LGRRERSRSREHS
+1116 LGRRERSRSREHN
-1129 QPQHTGPPGL
+1129 QPQHSAPPGL
-1139 QVPVPINGATTNGA
+1139 QVPIPINGATTNGA

-1171 LTPATVGHA
+1171 LTPASVGHA
-1180 ALSSPST
+1180 ALSSSSA
-1187 PGSMST
+1187 PGSMPT
-1193 SSGSLLSS
+1193 SSGSVLSS

-1213 EGHQDASGGGL
+1213 EGHQDASGGAL

-1308 RCGVALVSDGRTGP
+1308 RLGVTPVSDGRSGP

-1332 PPPTNDNPPADRGGA
+1332 PPPTNDNPPAERGGA

-1454 EAHFRAH
+1454 EAHFKAH

-1485 RERSMSESIDP
+1485 RERSMSESIEP
-1496 HPESQVLEGKGGVS
+1496 HPESQVLEGKGGGS

-1517 RRGGLFS
+1517 RQGGLFV

-1553 DGASLFHHRSP
+1553 DGASLFRHRP
-1564 PQSLYQGGVSE
+1564 LPQSLYEGGASE

-1626 FQPVARSSLPSSS
+1626 FQPVARSSSS

-1672 GTDGGEE
+1672 ATDGGEE
-1679 GSEVRS
+1679 GSEGGS
-1685 KREETAAGGGEGSG
+1685 KREEAEAGGGKG
-1699 GGVVSSLSIAG
+1699 GGGGGQGVSSLSIT
-1710 STSSTQASL
+1710 TSGTQAPL
-1719 TLAQQGLTQVLS
+1719 IVPQQGLTQVLG

-1764 LSSLPQDKKATI
+1764 LSSLPQDKKATL

-1782 PQQLPVA
+1782 PQQLPIS

-1795 SSSSSPGPVSVTP
+1795 SSSSSPGPLSVTP
-1808 VGGSGLV
+1808 LGGGGLV
-1815 TSLVLGGSFPAAQP
+1815 TNLVLAGSFPTAQP
-1829 VQLLTPPPHAQ
+1829 AVQLVPPQPHAQ
-1840 TPLPVLQPQLH
+1840 TPVPVQPQLH
-1851 PTAATSSLTP
+1851 PTAATTTNTSSLTP

-1880 SSPQLTHQQIVSLPA
+1880 STPQLTHQQILSLPT
-1895 NAALANGMHSGAG
+1895 NAALANGVHSG
-1908 IRVSSVSPGTRVQT
+1908 
-1922 QSPVLQSKMLV
+1922 SKMLV

-1952 APPLPVQNGPAS
+1952 APPLPVQNGPATA
-1964 GNKII
+1964 NKII

-1978 TNVHPG
+1978 TNVHPN
-1984 GAAAVHAGSPF
+1984 GAAAVHPGSPF
-1995 PVSVATVMAPGAAP
+1995 PVSMATVMQAPGAAP

-2036 QQATPAPGPAY
+2036 QQAAPAPGPAY

-2090 PPGQASGVAGR
+2090 PPGQASEAAGR

-2107 YPAPTVALPT
+2107 YPAPTVALAT
-2117 GMVSV
+2117 GVVSMTTV
-2122 ATIPPAVA
+2122 PPAVA
-2130 APAQDVM
+2130 APAQDIM
-2137 SPSSPLATGVQGSV
+2137 NPSSPMATGVQGSAAAAAAA
-2151 GMTPQPNVAEEV
+2151 TPEPNVAMEV
-2163 ELKAEVKRESF
+2163 EPKVEVKRESQL
-2174 PDGPTEDGGQG
+2174 DSHAEEGGYG
-2185 LSSSASSS
+2185 LSSYTPASS
-2193 SLVTCPI
+2193 LATCMI
-2200 NVTAVKKEEDIGV
+2200 NAMAVKKEEDAGLH
-2213 YIKEENL
+2213 IKEENL
-2220 RDGHSRERRSDMDR
+2220 RDGHDRER
-2234 EQGRGMKET
+2234 ERGMSSE
-2243 SDKKGGRETDRE
+2243 KKADRE

-2267 PRTPPP
+2267 PRSPPP
-2273 PSSGLDPPPPPPAER
+2273 PPSGLDPPPPPPAER
-2288 EPPTSSKKTK
+2288 DPPTSSKKTK
-2298 FRPPPLKKTPDSLEK
+2298 FRPPPLKKTPDTLDK

-2353 SYRRKRRNSTELEVT
+2353 SYRRKRRNSTELELT

-2391 PKSAAKCEGEIFTFD
+2391 PKSAAKCEGDIFTFE
-2406 RAAGME
+2406 RAGTE

-2438 VMQLFQEHGF
+2438 VMQLFQDHGF

-2482 IMQTATPGT
+2482 IMQTATPGA
-2491 LEPEA
+2491 LELGGSVEG
-2496 SPAPSHSS
+2496 SGAPSHSS

-2510 REDGGAEHQGDKGRS
+2510 REDGGAEQQQPGDKGRRS

>member
-1 MKPIKKQG
+1 MKPIKK
-9 RRSPPSTRAKGGKRR
+9 RSPPSTRAKGGKRR
-24 GAGDAPEG
+24 GAGDTLEG

-50 RTPSSSFSSNSHSES
+50 RTPSSSLSSNSHSES
-65 SQTDPIR
+65 PQADTSR
-72 ARDTSEGEGLHRE
+72 ARDSSDGEGR
-85 GLSETTLVMDSG
+85 SAASSG
-97 KFLTSSD
+97 
-104 DRSGRAAVS
+104 G
-113 GSSHSDSGGSSC
+113 GSSHCDSSGSSC

-154 KKYTSEHCLSA
+154 KKYTSEHCSSNTA
-165 TGNHSNP
+165 GNYSNP
-172 SSSTPPPLP
+172 ASSTPPPFS
-181 LSGGVINHGSTGS
+181 LSQESAGPGI
-194 GSDISVLHSDSNNQ
+194 DISVSHSDGNGQ
-208 SRSLMDDFHSRTTGR
+208 SRSLMDDFHSRTTSR
-223 EGPQD
+223 EGSQD
-228 GSPGPPTLSLG
+228 SPGPPTLSLG
-239 GDRERPGG
+239 GEKPRG
-247 GEEVRDQDR
+247 GEGVTDAEQVS
-256 VLPSPL
+256 PSPL

-283 SHALTQMSTHA
+283 TPPQMSTHRTS
-294 PPSLPDALSDAL
+294 SLPDALSDAL

-311 NQRVLAR
+311 NQRILAR
-318 QRRRRSDEEGGGER
+318 QLRRRSDEEGGSDR
-332 REEGGCSDLVFR
+332 RHDLVFR
-344 AGVVRKV
+344 AGVVRNV

-374 HDSPPGVVDIILD
+374 HESPPGVVDIILD
-387 APPPGVHPIP
+387 APPPGVHPVPI
-397 VGTRACVPF
+397 GTRVCVPF
-406 GNEEGGE
+406 GNDEGSE
-413 GQWQWYREGVVT
+413 SQWQWYREGVVT
-425 QVDTHPAVANRYRV
+425 QVDPHPAVANRYRV
-439 LLSEERPHSVDEEED
+439 LLSEERPHSLDDEENN
-454 GRGTA
+454 RGA
-459 GGTQAVWVSRQTLR
+459 TQAVWVSRQTLR
-473 LLVPPWDLDLPSG
+473 LLVPPWDLDLPSAG
-486 GGRDGEEGGREKER
+486 GHEVEEGVRDKER
-500 EREDREEIDVEQEV
+500 DREEREEMDVEV
-514 CRLSRGMT
+514 RRLSRQMT
-522 PSVGSVMGRG
+522 PSMGSMLGRG
-532 IPYPG
+532 MPYPG

-546 HNITSPV
+546 HSITSPV
-553 TPASVLSLAPGREWE
+553 TPTSVLSLAPGRERE
-568 IEKDLERERDLQR
+568 IEKDLEWESQRNHGRE
-581 IQERDRERERER
+581 RERERER
-593 ENSAKQQQQQQ
+593 ENSVKQQ

-618 MEVSHFNMLPMGA
+618 MEVSGINMVQVGQ
-631 IIPGA
+631 IISGG
-636 KPMAIPQHRHI
+636 KPMAVPQHRHI
-647 VSKPPP
+647 VSKTPS
-653 GYLNPHL
+653 GYLNPHPHL

-668 PPAHLALN
+668 PPAHMTLN
-676 PHPPPSPVL
+676 PHPSPSPVL
-685 LGLDPAVAAAG
+685 LGLDPAAAAAAAAG
-696 AVITTPQLPPLPP
+696 AVITTPQLHPLPP
-709 ISSSTASSSRV
+709 ITSSTTSSSRV
-720 EKVSG
+720 DKTSG
-725 GGSSSGGAGGGGGS
+725 GGSASSGAGGGS

-816 GGSRERGGASSTGT
+816 GGGRDRGGASSTGT

-899 SRSGTPSYSPISNQ
+899 SRSGTPSFSPISNQ

-934 FSPITAP
+934 FSPINAT
-941 ASLTPRRHRQ
+941 ASLTPRRPRQ
-951 LSGTKMGTPGVERER
+951 LSGTKMGTPGAERER

-991 LDSHPPPPLPAI
+991 FDSHPPPPLPAV
-1003 QDYQSKPE
+1003 QDYQTKPE
-1011 QQQLVGMGGGVV
+1011 QQQLVGVGVV
-1023 GDPALGHSPAA
+1023 GDPPMGHSPAA

-1046 PSSLSFPRPRS
+1046 PSSLSFSRPRS
-1057 ATSRPPSSTASTPP
+1057 ATSRPPSSAASTPP

-1116 LGRRERSRSREHS
+1116 SGKRERSRSREHS
-1129 QPQHTGPPGL
+1129 QHTAPPGL
-1139 QVPVPINGATTNGA
+1139 QAPVPINGAATNGA

-1171 LTPATVGHA
+1171 LTPATGGHA
-1180 ALSSPST
+1180 SLSSPST
-1187 PGSMST
+1187 PGSMS
-1193 SSGSLLSS
+1193 SSSSSVFSS

-1213 EGHQDASGGGL
+1213 EGHQDASGGAL

-1286 SQSGAAAQPADGQQ
+1286 SQSGAAAQPVDGQQ

-1308 RCGVALVSDGRTGP
+1308 RCAVALVSDGRSGP

-1332 PPPTNDNPPADRGGA
+1332 PPPTNDNPPTDRGGV
-1347 DSETESDTDDPFSPG
+1347 DSEMESDTDDPFSPG
-1362 VANDPAPSTGPM
+1362 LANDPSPSTGTI

-1485 RERSMSESIDP
+1485 RERSMSESIDA
-1496 HPESQVLEGKGGVS
+1496 HSESQVLEGKGGGS
-1510 GWPGGSE
+1510 GWPGASE
-1517 RRGGLFS
+1517 RRGGMFGGPS
-1524 GQHPRP
+1524 HRP

-1544 ERERDLEKE
+1544 EWERDLEKE
-1553 DGASLFHHRSP
+1553 DGTGLFRGRPP
-1564 PQSLYQGGVSE
+1564 PQSLYQGGASE

-1639 PSIPHSDSTSAK
+1639 PSIIHSDSSSAK
-1651 GNGGGGGGG
+1651 GNGGGNGGGP
-1660 GGEEGSERKRKR
+1660 EDGSEKKRKR
-1672 GTDGGEE
+1672 GADGGEDESE
-1679 GSEVRS
+1679 GALKTEQ
-1685 KREETAAGGGEGSG
+1685 GGGEGNG
-1699 GGVVSSLSIAG
+1699 GGGQGVSSLSIA
-1710 STSSTQASL
+1710 QPPPP
-1719 TLAQQGLTQVLS
+1719 LAQQSLTPVG
-1731 AVRMAPTMVTNV
+1731 VRMAPTMVTNV

-1749 TPIPIASKPVEGAVT
+1749 TPIPIASKPVEGAIT
-1764 LSSLPQDKKATI
+1764 LSTLPQDKKATL

-1782 PQQLPVA
+1782 AQQLPIT
-1789 AGGGYL
+1789 AG
-1795 SSSSSPGPVSVTP
+1795 
-1808 VGGSGLV
+1808 
-1815 TSLVLGGSFPAAQP
+1815 
-1829 VQLLTPPPHAQ
+1829 
-1840 TPLPVLQPQLH
+1840 
-1851 PTAATSSLTP
+1851 
-1861 PAGPKPLAQVQY
+1861 
-1873 ILPTESP
+1873 
-1880 SSPQLTHQQIVSLPA
+1880 
-1895 NAALANGMHSGAG
+1895 
-1908 IRVSSVSPGTRVQT
+1908 VQT

-1952 APPLPVQNGPAS
+1952 APPLPVQNGPAT

-1969 QIAPMPVVQ
+1969 QIASMPVVQ
-1978 TNVHPG
+1978 TNVHPS
-1984 GAAAVHAGSPF
+1984 GAATVHPGSPY
-1995 PVSVATVMAPGAAP
+1995 PVSMATVMTPGAAP

-2029 GVTTATP
+2029 GVTTATHQQGP
-2036 QQATPAPGPAY
+2036 QPPGPAY
-2047 LPSSLATLGFTAIAP
+2047 LQSSLATLGFTAIAP
-2062 AGQTLVQP
+2062 APQTLVQP
-2070 IVGQPPLL
+2070 VVGQPPLL
-2078 APAPPLS
+2078 APAQPLS
-2085 CQSQT
+2085 CQSQSS
-2090 PPGQASGVAGR
+2090 PGQTAGTTGR

-2107 YPAPTVALPT
+2107 YPAPPVALPT
-2117 GMVSV
+2117 GVVSV
-2122 ATIPPAVA
+2122 TPVPPAGA
-2130 APAQDVM
+2130 APAQDVAN
-2137 SPSSPLATGVQGSV
+2137 PPSPLAVGLQGSAV
-2151 GMTPQPNVAEEV
+2151 ATPHPGMGTEV
-2163 ELKAEVKRESF
+2163 EVKHESQL
-2174 PDGPTEDGGQG
+2174 DAQSDAQG
-2185 LSSSASSS
+2185 LSSCVTSSS
-2193 SLVTCPI
+2193 MGTCTSSI
-2200 NVTAVKKEEDIGV
+2200 IAVKKEEDTTLC
-2213 YIKEENL
+2213 IKEENL
-2220 RDGHSRERRSDMDR
+2220 RDGYEREKQSEMDDER
-2234 EQGRGMKET
+2234 ESCE
-2243 SDKKGGRETDRE
+2243 KKRGRETERE
-2255 DHSMGDSSKEAG
+2255 ELSTGNSSKEAG
-2267 PRTPPP
+2267 PRSPPP
-2273 PSSGLDPPPPPPAER
+2273 PLPSGLDPPPPPPVER
-2288 EPPTSSKKTK
+2288 DPPSSSKKTK
-2298 FRPPPLKKTPDSLEK
+2298 FRPPPLKKTPDSHDKL
-2313 VLSETYFEER
+2313 LSETYFEER

-2338 PTLQSLATSPRAILG
+2338 PTLQSLATSPRAILT
-2353 SYRRKRRNSTELEVT
+2353 SYRKKRRNSTDLELT
-2368 AEDPSSPRRKTRR
+2368 GEDPSSPRRKTRR

-2391 PKSAAKCEGEIFTFD
+2391 PKSAAKCEGDIFTFD
-2406 RAAGME
+2406 RAGPE
-2412 GEDLLGD
+2412 GEVPPGE
-2419 LDRVPYSSLRRTL
+2419 LDRVSYSSLRRTL

-2438 VMQLFQEHGF
+2438 VMQLFHDHGF

-2463 DTFPTKVCLQL
+2463 DTFPNKVCLQL

-2482 IMQTATPGT
+2482 IMQTATPGA
-2491 LEPEA
+2491 LEPGALAEA
-2496 SPAPSHSS
+2496 SPASSHSS
-2504 SFNQSA
+2504 SFNQST
-2510 REDGGAEHQGDKGRS
+2510 REDAGVELQGDKGRS

>member
-24 GAGDAPEG
+24 GVGDAPEG

-40 NRDRSRSPQN
+40 NRNRSRSPQN
-50 RTPSSSFSSNSHSES
+50 RTPSSSNSHSES
-65 SQTDPIR
+65 PQADPIR
-72 ARDTSEGEGLHRE
+72 ARDTLEGEGIHRE
-85 GLSETTLVMDSG
+85 GLSETTVSLVMNSG

-104 DRSGRAAVS
+104 DRSGRSVVS

-154 KKYTSEHCLSA
+154 KKYTSEHCSST

-181 LSGGVINHGSTGS
+181 LSGGIINHELTGS
-194 GSDISVLHSDSNNQ
+194 GSDICVSHPDGNNH
-208 SRSLMDDFHSRTTGR
+208 SRSLMDNFHSRTTGR
-223 EGPQD
+223 DGPQD
-228 GSPGPPTLSLG
+228 NSPGPPPLSLG
-239 GDRERPGG
+239 GERERPGR
-247 GEEVRDQDR
+247 GEGVRDAER
-256 VLPSPL
+256 VSPSPL

-283 SHALTQMSTHA
+283 THTPTQMSTHA
-294 PPSLPDALSDAL
+294 PPTLPDALSDAL

-318 QRRRRSDEEGGGER
+318 QLRTRSDEEGGSER
-332 REEGGCSDLVFR
+332 DEGRSSDLVFR

-351 SGEYGSLEVQLNG
+351 SGEFGSLEVQLNG
-364 EKTLCRYPYR
+364 EKTLCRYPYQ

-397 VGTRACVPF
+397 MGTRVCVPF
-406 GNEEGGE
+406 GNEEGSE

-439 LLSEERPHSVDEEED
+439 LLSEERSHSADEEED
-454 GRGTA
+454 GRGA
-459 GGTQAVWVSRQTLR
+459 AAATQAVWVSRQTLR

-486 GGRDGEEGGREKER
+486 GGRDVEEGVRDKER
-500 EREDREEIDVEQEV
+500 EREDREEMDVEQEV
-514 CRLSRGMT
+514 CRLSRGLT
-522 PSVGSVMGRG
+522 PSVGSVLGRG
-532 IPYPG
+532 MPYPG
-537 MVPVSSTSG
+537 MVPVSSTAG
-546 HNITSPV
+546 HNIASPV
-553 TPASVLSLAPGREWE
+553 TPVSVLSLVPGREWE

-581 IQERDRERERER
+581 KQDRERERERER
-593 ENSAKQQQQQQ
+593 ENSAMQQQQQQQQ

-618 MEVSHFNMLPMGA
+618 MEVSHFNMVPMGA
-631 IIPGA
+631 IIPGV
-636 KPMAIPQHRHI
+636 KPMAVPQHRHI

-668 PPAHLALN
+668 PPAHLTLN

-685 LGLDPAVAAAG
+685 LGLDPATAAAAAAG
-696 AVITTPQLPPLPP
+696 AVIATPQLPPLPP

-720 EKVSG
+720 EKASG
-725 GGSSSGGAGGGGGS
+725 GGSTSGGAGGGS
-739 GSGSTSSSSSRSRT
+739 GSGSCSTSSSRSRT

-816 GGSRERGGASSTGT
+816 GGGRERGGASSTGT

-899 SRSGTPSYSPISNQ
+899 SRSGTPSFSPISNQ

-934 FSPITAP
+934 FSPITAS
-941 ASLTPRRHRQ
+941 ASLPPRRHRQ
-951 LSGTKMGTPGVERER
+951 LSGTKMGTPGAERER

-991 LDSHPPPPLPAI
+991 LDTHPPPPLPAV
-1003 QDYQSKPE
+1003 QDYQTKPE
-1011 QQQLVGMGGGVV
+1011 QQQLVGIGGGVV
-1023 GDPALGHSPAA
+1023 GDPNVGHSPAA

-1057 ATSRPPSSTASTPP
+1057 ATSRPPSSAASTPP

-1116 LGRRERSRSREHS
+1116 LGRREKSRSREHS
-1129 QPQHTGPPGL
+1129 QPQHTAPPGL

-1171 LTPATVGHA
+1171 LTPATVGHT

-1187 PGSMST
+1187 PGSMPT
-1193 SSGSLLSS
+1193 SSSSVLSS

-1213 EGHQDASGGGL
+1213 EGHQDASGGAL

-1308 RCGVALVSDGRTGP
+1308 RCAVALVSDGRTGP

-1332 PPPTNDNPPADRGGA
+1332 PPPTNDNPPTDRGVA

-1454 EAHFRAH
+1454 EAHFKAH

-1476 EGRGTPKEP
+1476 EGRGTPKEQ
-1485 RERSMSESIDP
+1485 RERSMSESIDA
-1496 HPESQVLEGKGGVS
+1496 HPDSQVLEGKGGVS

-1517 RRGGLFS
+1517 RRGGLFL

-1544 ERERDLEKE
+1544 EREGDLEKE
-1553 DGASLFHHRSP
+1553 DGSSLFRHRP
-1564 PQSLYQGGVSE
+1564 LPQSLYQGGVSE

-1639 PSIPHSDSTSAK
+1639 PSMPHSNSTSAK
-1651 GNGGGGGGG
+1651 GNGGGG
-1660 GGEEGSERKRKR
+1660 GGEEGSERKRTR

-1679 GSEVRS
+1679 GSEGGS
-1685 KREETAAGGGEGSG
+1685 KSEEGSG
-1699 GGVVSSLSIAG
+1699 RGGQSVSSLSITG
-1710 STSSTQASL
+1710 STSSTQAPL
-1719 TLAQQGLTQVLS
+1719 ALAQQGLTQVLGT
-1731 AVRMAPTMVTNV
+1731 ARMAPTMVTNV

-1749 TPIPIASKPVEGAVT
+1749 TPIPITSKPVEGAVT
-1764 LSSLPQDKKATI
+1764 LSSHAQDKKATL

-1782 PQQLPVA
+1782 PQQLPIT
-1789 AGGGYL
+1789 AG
-1795 SSSSSPGPVSVTP
+1795 
-1808 VGGSGLV
+1808 
-1815 TSLVLGGSFPAAQP
+1815 
-1829 VQLLTPPPHAQ
+1829 
-1840 TPLPVLQPQLH
+1840 
-1851 PTAATSSLTP
+1851 
-1861 PAGPKPLAQVQY
+1861 
-1873 ILPTESP
+1873 
-1880 SSPQLTHQQIVSLPA
+1880 
-1895 NAALANGMHSGAG
+1895 
-1908 IRVSSVSPGTRVQT
+1908 VQT

-1952 APPLPVQNGPAS
+1952 APPLPVQNGPTT

-1978 TNVHPG
+1978 TNIHPSG
-1984 GAAAVHAGSPF
+1984 SAAVHPGSPF
-1995 PVSVATVMAPGAAP
+1995 PVSMATVMAPVAAP

-2029 GVTTATP
+2029 GGTTATP
-2036 QQATPAPGPAY
+2036 QQATPAPCPTY

-2070 IVGQPPLL
+2070 LIGQPPLL
-2078 APAPPLS
+2078 APAPPLGS
-2085 CQSQT
+2085 
-2090 PPGQASGVAGR
+2090 PGQASGTAGR

-2107 YPAPTVALPT
+2107 YPAPTVALAT
-2117 GMVSV
+2117 GVVSV
-2122 ATIPPAVA
+2122 TTMPPAVA
-2130 APAQDVM
+2130 TPAQDVIN
-2137 SPSSPLATGVQGSV
+2137 PSSPLATGVQGSAAAS
-2151 GMTPQPNVAEEV
+2151 PQANVTMDV
-2163 ELKAEVKRESF
+2163 QPKVEVKRESQL
-2174 PDGPTEDGGQG
+2174 DEDGGHG
-2185 LSSSASSS
+2185 LPSCAV
-2193 SLVTCPI
+2193 SLSVATCMS
-2200 NVTAVKKEEDIGV
+2200 NATAVKKEEDICLH
-2213 YIKEENL
+2213 IKEENL
-2220 RDGHSRERRSDMDR
+2220 RDGHSRETRSEMDR
-2234 EQGRGMKET
+2234 ERERGMKEN
-2243 SDKKGGRETDRE
+2243 SEKKGGRETDRE
-2255 DHSMGDSSKEAG
+2255 DYSMADSSKEAG
-2267 PRTPPP
+2267 PHSPPP
-2273 PSSGLDPPPPPPAER
+2273 PPSGLDPPPPPPAER
-2288 EPPTSSKKTK
+2288 EPPSSSKKTK
-2298 FRPPPLKKTPDSLEK
+2298 FRPPPLKKTPDSLDK

-2353 SYRRKRRNSTELEVT
+2353 SYRRKRRNSTELELT

-2391 PKSAAKCEGEIFTFD
+2391 PKSAAKCEGDIFTFD
-2406 RAAGME
+2406 RPGTE

-2432 DQRRAL
+2432 DQRRTL

-2491 LEPEA
+2491 LELGGSAEA
-2496 SPAPSHSS
+2496 NLAPPHSS

-2510 REDGGAEHQGDKGRS
+2510 REDGGAEQQGDKGRS

>member
-24 GAGDAPEG
+24 GAGDAQEG

-50 RTPSSSFSSNSHSES
+50 RAPSSSFSSNSLSES
-65 SQTDPIR
+65 SLVDPVR
-72 ARDTSEGEGLHRE
+72 ARGTLAGEELHRE
-85 GLSETTLVMDSG
+85 GLPESTVSLVMDSG
-97 KFLTSSD
+97 KLLPSSD
-104 DRSGRAAVS
+104 DRSGRSALS

-154 KKYTSEHCLSA
+154 KKYTSEHCLST

-172 SSSTPPPLP
+172 SSSTPPPLS

-194 GSDISVLHSDSNNQ
+194 GSDVCVSHSDGNSQ
-208 SRSLMDDFHSRTTGR
+208 SRSLLDDFHSRTTSR
-223 EGPQD
+223 EGHQD
-228 GSPGPPTLSLG
+228 SSPGPPTLTLG
-239 GDRERPGG
+239 GDRERSGRNEG
-247 GEEVRDQDR
+247 VRDTDR
-256 VLPSPL
+256 VSPTPL

-283 SHALTQMSTHA
+283 SHALIHA

-318 QRRRRSDEEGGGER
+318 QIRRRSDEEGGER
-332 REEGGCSDLVFR
+332 RNEGGSLDLVFR

-351 SGEYGSLEVQLNG
+351 SGEFGSLEVQLNG

-397 VGTRACVPF
+397 IGTRVCVPF
-406 GNEEGGE
+406 GNEEGIE

-425 QVDTHPAVANRYRV
+425 RVDTHPAVANCYRV
-439 LLSEERPHSVDEEED
+439 LLSEERTLSVDDDER
-454 GRGTA
+454 GRGA
-459 GGTQAVWVSRQTLR
+459 ASATQAVWVSRQTLR

-486 GGRDGEEGGREKER
+486 AGRDGEEGVREKER
-500 EREDREEIDVEQEV
+500 EREDREEIDVEREV
-514 CRLSRGMT
+514 CRLSQGMT
-522 PSVGSVMGRG
+522 PGVGSVLGRG

-546 HNITSPV
+546 HNIASPV

-568 IEKDLERERDLQR
+568 GERDLQR
-581 IQERDRERERER
+581 KQDRDRERERER
-593 ENSAKQQQQQQ
+593 ENSGKQQPQQHPH
-604 QQHHPYMPLTPEED
+604 QHHPYMPLTPEED
-618 MEVSHFNMLPMGA
+618 MEVSHFNMVPMGA
-631 IIPGA
+631 VIPGA
-636 KPMAIPQHRHI
+636 KPMAVPQHRHI

-685 LGLDPAVAAAG
+685 LGLDPVSAAAAA
-696 AVITTPQLPPLPP
+696 AVIATPQLPPLPP
-709 ISSSTASSSRV
+709 NSSSTPSSSRL
-720 EKVSG
+720 EKASG
-725 GGSSSGGAGGGGGS
+725 GGSSSGGVGGS
-739 GSGSTSSSSSRSRT
+739 GSGSGSASSRSRT

-899 SRSGTPSYSPISNQ
+899 SRSGTPSFSPISNQ

-941 ASLTPRRHRQ
+941 SSLTPRRPRQ
-951 LSGTKMGTPGVERER
+951 LSGTKMGTPGADRER

-991 LDSHPPPPLPAI
+991 LDSHPPPPLPAV

-1011 QQQLVGMGGGVV
+1011 QLIGLGGGMV
-1023 GDPALGHSPAA
+1023 GDAPMGHSPAA

-1057 ATSRPPSSTASTPP
+1057 ATSRPPSSAASTPP

-1116 LGRRERSRSREHS
+1116 LGRRERSRSREHN
-1129 QPQHTGPPGL
+1129 QPQHAAPPGL
-1139 QVPVPINGATTNGA
+1139 QVPVPINGATTNGG
-1153 VLLRNPTSTLV
+1153 VLLRSPTSTLV

-1171 LTPATVGHA
+1171 LTPATVGNA
-1180 ALSSPST
+1180 ALSSPSSI
-1187 PGSMST
+1187 GSLPT
-1193 SSGSLLSS
+1193 SSGSVLSS
-1201 SGSGGRERERKP
+1201 SGSGSRDRERKP
-1213 EGHQDASGGGL
+1213 EGHQDISGGAL

-1332 PPPTNDNPPADRGGA
+1332 PPPTNDNPPSDRGGA

-1362 VANDPAPSTGPM
+1362 VASDPAPSSGPI

-1476 EGRGTPKEP
+1476 EGRGTPKEQ
-1485 RERSMSESIDP
+1485 RERSMSESTDP
-1496 HPESQVLEGKGGVS
+1496 HSETQVLEGKGGGS

-1517 RRGGLFS
+1517 RRMGLFA

-1544 ERERDLEKE
+1544 ERERDLEK
-1553 DGASLFHHRSP
+1553 DDSLFRHRP
-1564 PQSLYQGGVSE
+1564 LPQSLYQGGPSE

-1639 PSIPHSDSTSAK
+1639 PSIPHSDSTSSK
-1651 GNGGGGGGG
+1651 GNGSGGGGGGGG

-1679 GSEVRS
+1679 GSEGGS
-1685 KREETAAGGGEGSG
+1685 KRDETAAAGAGGGGGEGGGESG
-1699 GGVVSSLSIAG
+1699 QVVSSLSIAG
-1710 STSSTQASL
+1710 SSPSTPASL

-1749 TPIPIASKPVEGAVT
+1749 TPIPIASKAVEGVVP
-1764 LSSLPQDKKATI
+1764 LNSLPQDKKTTL

-1782 PQQLPVA
+1782 PQQLPIN

-1808 VGGSGLV
+1808 LGSGGGLV

-1829 VQLLTPPPHAQ
+1829 VQLLNPQPPQPHAQ
-1840 TPLPVLQPQLH
+1840 PPLPVLH
-1851 PTAATSSLTP
+1851 PTAATSSHTP
-1861 PAGPKPLAQVQY
+1861 PTSLKPLAQVQY

-1880 SSPQLTHQQIVSLPA
+1880 SSPQLTQQHILSLPT
-1895 NAALANGMHSGAG
+1895 NTALANGVHSGAG
-1908 IRVSSVSPGTRVQT
+1908 IRVASVSPGTRVQT

-1952 APPLPVQNGPAS
+1952 APPLPVQNGPTT

-1978 TNVHPG
+1978 TNVHPSG
-1984 GAAAVHAGSPF
+1984 AAAAVHPGSPF

-2029 GVTTATP
+2029 GVTAATP
-2036 QQATPAPGPAY
+2036 QQATPTQGPAY
-2047 LPSSLATLGFTAIAP
+2047 LQSSLATLGFAAVAP
-2062 AGQTLVQP
+2062 AGQALVQP

-2085 CQSQT
+2085 CQPQT
-2090 PPGQASGVAGR
+2090 PPGQASGTAVR

-2107 YPAPTVALPT
+2107 YPAPTIALPT
-2117 GMVSV
+2117 GVVSM
-2122 ATIPPAVA
+2122 TTMPPAAA
-2130 APAQDVM
+2130 APAQDLIK
-2137 SPSSPLATGVQGSV
+2137 PSSPLATGVQGSPV
-2151 GMTPQPNVAEEV
+2151 ATPQPNMAVDIDPKV
-2163 ELKAEVKRESF
+2163 EVKKELQI
-2174 PDGPTEDGGQG
+2174 DGQAEDAGKG
-2185 LSSSASSS
+2185 LSSTFA
-2193 SLVTCPI
+2193 TCMT
-2200 NVTAVKKEEDIGV
+2200 NATAVKKEEDLCFQ
-2213 YIKEENL
+2213 IKEENL
-2220 RDGHSRERRSDMDR
+2220 RDGHSRETLDEVDKEQDR
-2234 EQGRGMKET
+2234 GRKENRE
-2243 SDKKGGRETDRE
+2243 KKGDVETDRE
-2255 DHSMGDSSKEAG
+2255 DISRRDSSKEAG
-2267 PRTPPP
+2267 PRFSPPAT
-2273 PSSGLDPPPPPPAER
+2273 SGLDPPPPPPTER
-2288 EPPTSSKKTK
+2288 EAPTSSKKIK
-2298 FRPPPLKKTPDSLEK
+2298 FRPPPLKKTPDSHDK

-2353 SYRRKRRNSTELEVT
+2353 SYRRKRRNSTELEPA
-2368 AEDPSSPRRKTRR
+2368 AEEPSSPRRKTRR

-2391 PKSAAKCEGEIFTFD
+2391 PKSAAKCEGEIFTFE
-2406 RAAGME
+2406 RAGPTGPE
-2412 GEDLLGD
+2412 GEDLLGEI
-2419 LDRVPYSSLRRTL
+2419 DRAPYSSLRRTL

-2482 IMQTATPGT
+2482 IMQTATPGGAFEFGGSAET
-2491 LEPEA
+2491 

-2504 SFNQSA
+2504 SFNQSS
-2510 REDGGAEHQGDKGRS
+2510 REDGGTEQPGDKSRS

>member
-1 MKPIKKQG
+1 MKPIKKQV

-24 GAGDAPEG
+24 GVGDVPEG
-32 GEKRDSDE
+32 GDKRDSDE

-50 RTPSSSFSSNSHSES
+50 QTPSSSFSSNSNSETS
-65 SQTDPIR
+65 LAEPIR
-72 ARDTSEGEGLHRE
+72 ERETAEGEGLHRG
-85 GLSETTLVMDSG
+85 GLSETTTTTSLVMDSE
-97 KFLTSSD
+97 KTLTPSD
-104 DRSGRAAVS
+104 DKSGKSTVS
-113 GSSHSDSGGSSC
+113 GSSQSDSGASSC

-133 NNSPNPASS
+133 SNSPNPASS

-165 TGNHSNP
+165 TSSNHSNP
-172 SSSTPPPLP
+172 ASSTPPPPP
-181 LSGGVINHGSTGS
+181 LSCGALNHGSTSSGSEIGISHPDGS
-194 GSDISVLHSDSNNQ
+194 GQ
-208 SRSLMDDFHSRTTGR
+208 SRSLMDDFYGKAAGR
-223 EGPQD
+223 ECTQD
-228 GSPGPPTLSLG
+228 HSPGPPTLSLG
-239 GDRERPGG
+239 VERERPGG
-247 GEEVRDQDR
+247 GEGVRDAER
-256 VLPSPL
+256 LSPPL

-273 HSADLEVVGD
+273 HSADLEVAGD
-283 SHALTQMSTHA
+283 AHALAQMSAHA
-294 PPSLPDALSDAL
+294 PSSLPDALSDAL

-318 QRRRRSDEEGGGER
+318 LLRRRSDEVGGGER
-332 REEGGCSDLVFR
+332 RDEAGSSDLVFR

-351 SGEYGSLEVQLNG
+351 SGEFGRLEVQLNG
-364 EKTLCRYPYR
+364 EKMMCRYPYR

-387 APPPGVHPIP
+387 AAPPGVHAIP
-397 VGTRACVPF
+397 VGTRVCVPF
-406 GNEEGGE
+406 GNEEGTE

-425 QVDTHPAVANRYRV
+425 EVDTHPAVANRYRV
-439 LLSEERPHSVDEEED
+439 LLSEERTHSVDEEE
-454 GRGTA
+454 GRGSA

-486 GGRDGEEGGREKER
+486 GGRDEEDRVREKEM
-500 EREDREEIDVEQEV
+500 EQDDREEVDVEQEV
-514 CRLSRGMT
+514 CRLSRGMA
-522 PSVGSVMGRG
+522 PGVGPALTG

-537 MVPVSSTSG
+537 IVPVSSTSG
-546 HNITSPV
+546 HSITSPV
-553 TPASVLSLAPGREWE
+553 TQASVLSLAPGREWE
-568 IEKDLERERDLQR
+568 MEKDLERERDLQ
-581 IQERDRERERER
+581 IKQEMERER
-593 ENSAKQQQQQQ
+593 ENVQQQQQQQ
-604 QQHHPYMPLTPEED
+604 QQHHHMYMPLTPEED
-618 MEVSHFNMLPMGA
+618 MEVSHFNMVPMGA
-631 IIPGA
+631 IISGA
-636 KPMAIPQHRHI
+636 KPMALSQHRHI

-668 PPAHLALN
+668 PSAHLALN

-685 LGLDPAVAAAG
+685 LGLDPATAAAAAAAAAG
-696 AVITTPQLPPLPP
+696 AIITTNQLPPLPS
-709 ISSSTASSSRV
+709 ISTSTASSSRV
-720 EKVSG
+720 EKASG
-725 GGSSSGGAGGGGGS
+725 GGSNGGGAGGGS

-830 LTPSDLRL
+830 LTPSDLRM

-899 SRSGTPSYSPISNQ
+899 SRSGTPSFSPISNQ

-941 ASLTPRRHRQ
+941 SSLTPRRHRQ
-951 LSGTKMGTPGVERER
+951 LSGTKVGTPGAERER

-991 LDSHPPPPLPAI
+991 LDTHPPPPLPTV
-1003 QDYQSKPE
+1003 QDYQTKPE
-1011 QQQLVGMGGGVV
+1011 QHHLVGIAGGMV
-1023 GDPALGHSPAA
+1023 GDPSLVHSTAA

-1040 QSQPTT
+1040 LSQPTT
-1046 PSSLSFPRPRS
+1046 PSSLSFPRSRS
-1057 ATSRPPSSTASTPP
+1057 ATSRPPSSAASTPP

-1129 QPQHTGPPGL
+1129 QPQHTAPPGL
-1139 QVPVPINGATTNGA
+1139 QAPVPINGATTNGA
-1153 VLLRNPTSTLV
+1153 VLLRSPTSTLV

-1171 LTPATVGHA
+1171 LTPATVGHTS
-1180 ALSSPST
+1180 LSSPSN

-1213 EGHQDASGGGL
+1213 EGHQDTSGGAL

-1308 RCGVALVSDGRTGP
+1308 RCGVALVSDGRIGP

-1362 VANDPAPSTGPM
+1362 VANNAAPSTGPI
-1374 KRRTQSLSALPKD
+1374 KRRTQSLSALPRD

-1405 IFSKRHRALVHQRH
+1405 IFSKRHRGLVHQRH

-1476 EGRGTPKEP
+1476 EGRGTPKDL

-1496 HPESQVLEGKGGVS
+1496 PLESQTMEGKGGGAGGGGS

-1517 RRGGLFS
+1517 RRGGLFV
-1524 GQHPRP
+1524 GQQPRP

-1544 ERERDLEKE
+1544 ERDMDKE
-1553 DGASLFHHRSP
+1553 DGAGLFRSRAQ
-1564 PQSLYQGGVSE
+1564 PQSLYHGTASE
-1575 DVTSDEERMVIC
+1575 DMTSDEERMVIC

-1626 FQPVARSSLPSSS
+1626 FQPVACSSS
-1639 PSIPHSDSTSAK
+1639 PSAAHSDSTSSK
-1651 GNGGGGGGG
+1651 GNGAGGGGGADDGSERKRR
-1660 GGEEGSERKRKR
+1660 GEEGSE
-1672 GTDGGEE
+1672 GGPN
-1679 GSEVRS
+1679 
-1685 KREETAAGGGEGSG
+1685 REETAAGGGGEG
-1699 GGVVSSLSIAG
+1699 GGQVVGASSLTIA
-1710 STSSTQASL
+1710 SLTSSAQPPL
-1719 TLAQQGLTQVLS
+1719 TLAQQGLTQVFG
-1731 AVRMAPTMVTNV
+1731 AVRVASTVVTNV
-1743 VRPIAS
+1743 VRTIAS
-1749 TPIPIASKPVEGAVT
+1749 TPIPIASRAVEGAVPLGALT
-1764 LSSLPQDKKATI
+1764 QDKMATL
-1776 LIGGGG
+1776 LIGGGGG
-1782 PQQLPVA
+1782 PQQLPIT

-1795 SSSSSPGPVSVTP
+1795 SSSPGPVSVAP
-1808 VGGSGLV
+1808 VGGSSLV
-1815 TSLVLGGSFPAAQP
+1815 TGLVLGGSFPAAHPLQ
-1829 VQLLTPPPHAQ
+1829 VLTPQPPQ
-1840 TPLPVLQPQLH
+1840 IPLPVLQAQLH
-1851 PTAATSSLTP
+1851 PNATISCLTP
-1861 PAGPKPLAQVQY
+1861 PSGLQY

-1880 SSPQLTHQQIVSLPA
+1880 SRPKRTPQQILALPT
-1895 NAALANGMHSGAG
+1895 NATLANGVHTGAA
-1908 IRVSSVSPGTRVQT
+1908 IRVQT
-1922 QSPVLQSKMLV
+1922 QSLV

-1952 APPLPVQNGPAS
+1952 APPLPVQNGAAT

-1978 TNVHPG
+1978 TSVYPSGTATVHP
-1984 GAAAVHAGSPF
+1984 GSPF
-1995 PVSVATVMAPGAAP
+1995 PVSMATVVAPGAAP

-2036 QQATPAPGPAY
+2036 QQPTPPAPGGPAY
-2047 LPSSLATLGFTAIAP
+2047 LPSPLAALGFTAIAP
-2062 AGQTLVQP
+2062 GGQTLVQS
-2070 IVGQPPLL
+2070 IVGQSPLL
-2078 APAPPLS
+2078 TPTLAPPLS
-2085 CQSQT
+2085 CQSQI
-2090 PPGQASGVAGR
+2090 PPGPTAATAGR

-2107 YPAPTVALPT
+2107 YTAPTVALAT
-2117 GMVSV
+2117 DVVSV
-2122 ATIPPAVA
+2122 TTLPSAVGA
-2130 APAQDVM
+2130 SAAQDVAN
-2137 SPSSPLATGVQGSV
+2137 PSSPLATGGMQGSAGASPHP
-2151 GMTPQPNVAEEV
+2151 GMGVKV
-2163 ELKAEVKRESF
+2163 EPKVEVKREKM
-2174 PDGPTEDGGQG
+2174 DAQTEDGGQG
-2185 LSSSASSS
+2185 TSVAAYTFNVAS
-2193 SLVTCPI
+2193 
-2200 NVTAVKKEEDIGV
+2200 VKKEEDVIGLH
-2213 YIKEENL
+2213 IKEEYL
-2220 RDGHSRERRSDMDR
+2220 RDGYGRERGSEVEAER
-2234 EQGRGMKET
+2234 ERGMMESSERKR
-2243 SDKKGGRETDRE
+2243 GRDTDRE
-2255 DHSMGDSSKEAG
+2255 DSSSREAG
-2267 PRTPPP
+2267 PRSPPPP
-2273 PSSGLDPPPPPPAER
+2273 PSGLDRPPPPAAER
-2288 EPPTSSKKTK
+2288 EPPSSSSSSKRTK
-2298 FRPPPLKKTPDSLEK
+2298 FRPPPLKKTPDSLDK

-2353 SYRRKRRNSTELEVT
+2353 SYRRKRRNSTDLEPT
-2368 AEDPSSPRRKTRR
+2368 AEEPSSPRRKTQR

-2391 PKSAAKCEGEIFTFD
+2391 PKSAAKCEGDIFTFD
-2406 RAAGME
+2406 RAGTE

-2448 FPSAQATAAFQARYS
+2448 FPSAQATAAFQARYP

-2482 IMQTATPGT
+2482 IMQTATPGS
-2491 LEPEA
+2491 LEPGGPAGGSEVH
-2496 SPAPSHSS
+2496 PAPSHSS

-2510 REDGGAEHQGDKGRS
+2510 REDGGAEQQGDRSRS

>member
-1 MKPIKKQG
+1 MKPIKKQ

-24 GAGDAPEG
+24 GVGDAPEG

-50 RTPSSSFSSNSHSES
+50 QTPSSSNSHSES
-65 SQTDPIR
+65 SQMEPIR
-72 ARDTSEGEGLHRE
+72 ARDTSEVEGLHRE
-85 GLSETTLVMDSG
+85 GLSERTVSLVMDSG
-97 KFLTSSD
+97 KFLTASD
-104 DRSGRAAVS
+104 DRPGRLAVS

-154 KKYTSEHCLSA
+154 KKYTSEHCMSA

-194 GSDISVLHSDSNNQ
+194 GSDIYVSHPDGNSQ
-208 SRSLMDDFHSRTTGR
+208 SRSMMDDFHSRTTGR
-223 EGPQD
+223 EGSQN
-228 GSPGPPTLSLG
+228 GSSGPPTLSLG

-247 GEEVRDQDR
+247 GEGVRDAEG

-273 HSADLEVVGD
+273 HSADLEVIGD
-283 SHALTQMSTHA
+283 PHALTQMSTHA

-318 QRRRRSDEEGGGER
+318 QLRRRSDEEGGGER
-332 REEGGCSDLVFR
+332 RDEGGISELVFR

-351 SGEYGSLEVQLNG
+351 SGDFGSLEVQLNG

-387 APPPGVHPIP
+387 APPPGVHPIAI
-397 VGTRACVPF
+397 GTRVCVPF
-406 GNEEGGE
+406 GNEEGSE
-413 GQWQWYREGVVT
+413 GQWYRQGVVT

-439 LLSEERPHSVDEEED
+439 LLSEERQDLDEEED

-459 GGTQAVWVSRQTLR
+459 AGTQAVWVSRQTLR

-486 GGRDGEEGGREKER
+486 GGRDREEGVRDKER
-500 EREDREEIDVEQEV
+500 ERDDREEIDVEQEV
-514 CRLSRGMT
+514 CRLSCGMT
-522 PSVGSVMGRG
+522 PGVGTVLGRG

-546 HNITSPV
+546 QNITSPV

-581 IQERDRERERER
+581 IQERERERERER
-593 ENSAKQQQQQQ
+593 ENSAMQQHQQQQ
-604 QQHHPYMPLTPEED
+604 QQHHQYMPLTPEED
-618 MEVSHFNMLPMGA
+618 MEVSHFNMLPVGA

-636 KPMAIPQHRHI
+636 KPMALSQHRHI

-668 PPAHLALN
+668 PGIPGIPPTHLALK

-685 LGLDPAVAAAG
+685 LSLDPATAAAAAAG
-696 AVITTPQLPPLPP
+696 AVITTSQLPPLPP

-720 EKVSG
+720 EKASG

-894 VSLGG
+894 VSLGS

-991 LDSHPPPPLPAI
+991 LDNHPPPPLPAI
-1003 QDYQSKPE
+1003 QDYQTKPE
-1011 QQQLVGMGGGVV
+1011 QQQLVSIGGGLV
-1023 GDPALGHSPAA
+1023 GDPNLGHNNAA

-1057 ATSRPPSSTASTPP
+1057 ATSRPPSSAASTPP

-1129 QPQHTGPPGL
+1129 QPQHTAPPGL

-1180 ALSSPST
+1180 ALSSPSMV
-1187 PGSMST
+1187 PT
-1193 SSGSLLSS
+1193 SSGSILSS

-1332 PPPTNDNPPADRGGA
+1332 PPPTNDNPPTDRGAA
-1347 DSETESDTDDPFSPG
+1347 DSETESDIDDPFSPG
-1362 VANDPAPSTGPM
+1362 VANDPTPSDGPM

-1476 EGRGTPKEP
+1476 EGRGMPKEP

-1496 HPESQVLEGKGGVS
+1496 HPESQVLEGKGGGS

-1517 RRGGLFS
+1517 RRGGLFV

-1553 DGASLFHHRSP
+1553 DRAGLFCHRP
-1564 PQSLYQGGVSE
+1564 TPQSLYQGGASE

-1609 KERVTDSDE
+1609 KERVTDSDD

-1626 FQPVARSSLPSSS
+1626 FQPMTRSSLPPS
-1639 PSIPHSDSTSAK
+1639 PPSVPHSNSTSAK
-1651 GNGGGGGGG
+1651 GNGVGGD
-1660 GGEEGSERKRKR
+1660 GEEGSERKKKR
-1672 GTDGGEE
+1672 GADGGEE
-1679 GSEVRS
+1679 GSEGRA
-1685 KREETAAGGGEGSG
+1685 KREETSAGIGEEGGGG
-1699 GGVVSSLSIAG
+1699 GVSSLSVTG
-1710 STSSTQASL
+1710 STSSTQAPL
-1719 TLAQQGLTQVLS
+1719 ALAQQGLTQV
-1731 AVRMAPTMVTNV
+1731 AGVVRVAPTVATNV
-1743 VRPIAS
+1743 VRPIVS
-1749 TPIPIASKPVEGAVT
+1749 TPVEGAVT
-1764 LSSLPQDKKATI
+1764 LSSLPQDKKAAL

-1782 PQQLPVA
+1782 PQQLPII

-1795 SSSSSPGPVSVTP
+1795 SSSSSSSSSPGPVSVTP

-1815 TSLVLGGSFPAAQP
+1815 TSLVLGGSFPAVQP
-1829 VQLLTPPPHAQ
+1829 VQLLTPQPHAQ

-1851 PTAATSSLTP
+1851 PTAAISSLTP
-1861 PAGPKPLAQVQY
+1861 PGFPKPLAQVQFV
-1873 ILPTESP
+1873 LPTESP
-1880 SSPQLTHQQIVSLPA
+1880 SSPQLTQQQILSLPS
-1895 NAALANGMHSGAG
+1895 NATLANGMHSGAG
-1908 IRVSSVSPGTRVQT
+1908 IRVASVSPGTR
-1922 QSPVLQSKMLV
+1922 
-1933 PMATVRTGST
+1933 VRTGST

-1952 APPLPVQNGPAS
+1952 APPLPVQNGPAT

-1978 TNVHPG
+1978 TNVHPS
-1984 GAAAVHAGSPF
+1984 GAAAVHPGSPF
-1995 PVSVATVMAPGAAP
+1995 PVSVATVMAPGVAP

-2036 QQATPAPGPAY
+2036 QQATTAPGPAY

-2070 IVGQPPLL
+2070 IVGPPPLL

-2085 CQSQT
+2085 CQLQT
-2090 PPGQASGVAGR
+2090 PPGQASGTAGR

-2107 YPAPTVALPT
+2107 YPAPTVTLPT
-2117 GMVSV
+2117 GVVSV
-2122 ATIPPAVA
+2122 TTCDNVPPAVA
-2130 APAQDVM
+2130 APVQDAM
-2137 SPSSPLATGVQGSV
+2137 NPPSPSAMGVQGSA
-2151 GMTPQPNVAEEV
+2151 GTTPQPNEAEEV
-2163 ELKAEVKRESF
+2163 ELKVEVKRESLT
-2174 PDGPTEDGGQG
+2174 DGQTDEGGQG
-2185 LSSSASSS
+2185 WSSCAASSS
-2193 SLVTCPI
+2193 LATCMI
-2200 NVTAVKKEEDIGV
+2200 NDTEVKKEEDSSL
-2213 YIKEENL
+2213 YIKEENF
-2220 RDGHSRERRSDMDR
+2220 RDGYSREKGSDTDR
-2234 EQGRGMKET
+2234 EQERGNKEN
-2243 SDKKGGRETDRE
+2243 SERKGGRETHRE
-2255 DHSMGDSSKEAG
+2255 DHSMGDSIKEAG

-2273 PSSGLDPPPPPPAER
+2273 PPSGLDPPPPPPAER
-2288 EPPTSSKKTK
+2288 EPSSSSKKTK

-2353 SYRRKRRNSTELEVT
+2353 SYRRKRRNSSELELT

-2406 RAAGME
+2406 RAGTE
-2412 GEDLLGD
+2412 GEDLGD

-2491 LEPEA
+2491 FEPGVLGGLAEA
-2496 SPAPSHSS
+2496 NPAPSHSS

-2510 REDGGAEHQGDKGRS
+2510 REDGGSEQQGDKGQS

>member
-65 SQTDPIR
+65 SQADPIR
-72 ARDTSEGEGLHRE
+72 VRDTSEGEGL
-85 GLSETTLVMDSG
+85 SDTSLVMESG
-97 KFLTSSD
+97 KLLTSSD
-104 DRSGRAAVS
+104 DRSGRSAVS

-154 KKYTSEHCLSA
+154 KKYTSELCSST

-194 GSDISVLHSDSNNQ
+194 GSDICVSHPDSSSQ
-208 SRSLMDDFHSRTTGR
+208 SRSLMDDFHSRTTSR

-228 GSPGPPTLSLG
+228 GSPGPPTLLLG
-239 GDRERPGG
+239 GERPGR
-247 GEEVRDQDR
+247 GEGVRDAER
-256 VLPSPL
+256 VSPSPL

-283 SHALTQMSTHA
+283 THPLTQMSTHA
-294 PPSLPDALSDAL
+294 PSSLPDALSDAL

-318 QRRRRSDEEGGGER
+318 QLRRRSDEEGRGER
-332 REEGGCSDLVFR
+332 RDEGGSDLVFR

-351 SGEYGSLEVQLNG
+351 SGEFGSLEVQLNG
-364 EKTLCRYPYR
+364 EKTLWRYPYR

-387 APPPGVHPIP
+387 APPPGVHQIPI
-397 VGTRACVPF
+397 GTRVCVPF
-406 GNEEGGE
+406 GSEEGSE
-413 GQWQWYREGVVT
+413 GQWHRYREGVVT
-425 QVDTHPAVANRYRV
+425 RMDTHPAVANRYRV
-439 LLSEERPHSVDEEED
+439 LLSEDRSHSVDDEED
-454 GRGTA
+454 GRGAA
-459 GGTQAVWVSRQTLR
+459 GAPQAVWVARQTLR

-486 GGRDGEEGGREKER
+486 GGREGDEGLRDKDR
-500 EREDREEIDVEQEV
+500 EREEREEMDVEQEV
-514 CRLSRGMT
+514 CRLSRGMA
-522 PSVGSVMGRG
+522 PGVGSVLGRG
-532 IPYPG
+532 MPYPG
-537 MVPVSSTSG
+537 MVPVSSTAG
-546 HNITSPV
+546 HSITSPV

-568 IEKDLERERDLQR
+568 LEKDLERERDLQR
-581 IQERDRERERER
+581 KQDRERERERER
-593 ENSAKQQQQQQ
+593 ENSVKQQHQQ

-618 MEVSHFNMLPMGA
+618 MEVSHFNMVPMGA

-636 KPMAIPQHRHI
+636 KPMAVPQHRHI

-685 LGLDPAVAAAG
+685 LGLDPATAAAAAG

-709 ISSSTASSSRV
+709 ISSSTPSSSRG
-720 EKVSG
+720 EKASG

-816 GGSRERGGASSTGT
+816 GGGRERGGASSTGT
-830 LTPSDLRL
+830 LTPSDLRM

-844 SEFDWDETSRESSE
+844 SDFDWDETSRESSE

-899 SRSGTPSYSPISNQ
+899 SRSGTPSFSPISNQ

-951 LSGTKMGTPGVERER
+951 LSGTKMGTPGAERER

-991 LDSHPPPPLPAI
+991 LDSHPPPPLPAV
-1003 QDYQSKPE
+1003 QDYQTKPE
-1011 QQQLVGMGGGVV
+1011 QQQLVG
-1023 GDPALGHSPAA
+1023 DPILGHNPAA

-1057 ATSRPPSSTASTPP
+1057 ATSRPPSSAASTPP

-1129 QPQHTGPPGL
+1129 QPPHTAQPGL

-1171 LTPATVGHA
+1171 LTPATVGHT

-1187 PGSMST
+1187 PGSMPT
-1193 SSGSLLSS
+1193 SSGSVLSS

-1213 EGHQDASGGGL
+1213 EGHQDASGGVL

-1332 PPPTNDNPPADRGGA
+1332 PPPTNDNPPTDRGGA

-1496 HPESQVLEGKGGVS
+1496 HPESQVLEGKEGGS

-1517 RRGGLFS
+1517 RRGGLFV

-1553 DGASLFHHRSP
+1553 DGASLFRHRP
-1564 PQSLYQGGVSE
+1564 LPQSLYQGGASE

-1660 GGEEGSERKRKR
+1660 GGGGEEGSERKRKR
-1672 GTDGGEE
+1672 ATDGGEE
-1679 GSEVRS
+1679 RSDGGSM
-1685 KREETAAGGGEGSG
+1685 REETAAGVGEGG
-1699 GGVVSSLSIAG
+1699 GGGGLGVSSLSIAG
-1710 STSSTQASL
+1710 STSSSQAPLS
-1719 TLAQQGLTQVLS
+1719 LAQQGLTQVLGS
-1731 AVRMAPTMVTNV
+1731 VRMAPTMVTNV

-1764 LSSLPQDKKATI
+1764 LSSLPQDKKAAL

-1782 PQQLPVA
+1782 PQQLPIT

-1808 VGGSGLV
+1808 LGGSSLV
-1815 TSLVLGGSFPAAQP
+1815 TNLVLGGSFPAAQP
-1829 VQLLTPPPHAQ
+1829 MQLLTPQPPQPHAQ

-1880 SSPQLTHQQIVSLPA
+1880 SSPQLTHQQILSLPT
-1895 NAALANGMHSGAG
+1895 NAALANGVHSGAG
-1908 IRVSSVSPGTRVQT
+1908 IRVASVSPGTRVQT
-1922 QSPVLQSKMLV
+1922 QPPVLQSKMLV

-1952 APPLPVQNGPAS
+1952 APPLPVQNGPATA
-1964 GNKII
+1964 NKII

-1978 TNVHPG
+1978 TNVHPN
-1984 GAAAVHAGSPF
+1984 GAAAVHPGSPF
-1995 PVSVATVMAPGAAP
+1995 PVSMATVMAPGAAP

-2036 QQATPAPGPAY
+2036 QQATPAPGPTY

-2090 PPGQASGVAGR
+2090 PPAQATGAAGR

-2117 GMVSV
+2117 GVVSV
-2122 ATIPPAVA
+2122 TTMPPAVA
-2130 APAQDVM
+2130 TPAQDVIN
-2137 SPSSPLATGVQGSV
+2137 PSSPLATVVQGSAV
-2151 GMTPQPNVAEEV
+2151 ATPQPNMAVEV
-2163 ELKAEVKRESF
+2163 EPKVEVKRESQ
-2174 PDGPTEDGGQG
+2174 PDGQTEDGGYG
-2185 LSSSASSS
+2185 LLSCAASS
-2193 SLVTCPI
+2193 LLAA
-2200 NVTAVKKEEDIGV
+2200 AVKKEED
-2213 YIKEENL
+2213 IKEENL
-2220 RDGHSRERRSDMDR
+2220 RDGHIRETRSETDRER
-2234 EQGRGMKET
+2234 ERGMKE
-2243 SDKKGGRETDRE
+2243 SSEKKGGRETDRE

-2267 PRTPPP
+2267 PRSPPP
-2273 PSSGLDPPPPPPAER
+2273 PPSGLDPPPPPPAER
-2288 EPPTSSKKTK
+2288 DPPTSSKKTK
-2298 FRPPPLKKTPDSLEK
+2298 FRPPPLKKTPDSLDK

-2323 FAELPEFNPEEVLPS
+2323 FAELPEFNPQEVLPS

-2353 SYRRKRRNSTELEVT
+2353 SYRRKRRNSTELELT

-2391 PKSAAKCEGEIFTFD
+2391 PKSAAKCEGDIFTFD
-2406 RAAGME
+2406 RAGTE

-2482 IMQTATPGT
+2482 IMQTATPGA
-2491 LEPEA
+2491 LELGGSVEA

-2504 SFNQSA
+2504 SSNQSA
-2510 REDGGAEHQGDKGRS
+2510 REDAGAEQQGDKGRS

>member
-50 RTPSSSFSSNSHSES
+50 RTPPSSFSANSHSEA
-65 SQTDPIR
+65 SQMDPIT
-72 ARDTSEGEGLHRE
+72 ARDTLEGGGLHRE
-85 GLSETTLVMDSG
+85 GLSDASVPAVMDSG
-97 KFLTSSD
+97 TFLTSSD
-104 DRSGRAAVS
+104 DRSLRSAVS

-125 SNSSTPSA
+125 SNSSTTSA

-172 SSSTPPPLP
+172 PSNTPPSLP
-181 LSGGVINHGSTGS
+181 LCGGVINRGSTSS
-194 GSDISVLHSDSNNQ
+194 GKDFVVSQPDGNSHNRRLIDN
-208 SRSLMDDFHSRTTGR
+208 FHSGTAVGEGR
-223 EGPQD
+223 GD
-228 GSPGPPTLSLG
+228 GSPGPPTLTLA

-247 GEEVRDQDR
+247 VEGARDAER
-256 VLPSPL
+256 TSPVLL

-273 HSADLEVVGD
+273 HSADLEVVVD
-283 SHALTQMSTHA
+283 PHALIQMSAHA

-306 AKGLK
+306 AKGMK

-318 QRRRRSDEEGGGER
+318 QLSRRGDGEGGRER
-332 REEGGCSDLVFR
+332 RDKGVFSDLVFR

-351 SGEYGSLEVQLNG
+351 SGEVGSLEVQLNG
-364 EKTLCRYPYR
+364 EKTMCRYPYQ
-374 HDSPPGVVDIILD
+374 HDSPPGVADIILD

-397 VGTRACVPF
+397 IGTRVCVPF
-406 GNEEGGE
+406 GSDEGSESQG
-413 GQWQWYREGVVT
+413 QWYREGVVT

-439 LLSEERPHSVDEEED
+439 LLSEERHSIDQEED
-454 GRGTA
+454 SRGTA
-459 GGTQAVWVSRQTLR
+459 VGTQAVWVSRQTLR

-486 GGRDGEEGGREKER
+486 GGRDGEDGDRHKEM

-522 PSVGSVMGRG
+522 PGVGSVLSRG
-532 IPYPG
+532 ISYPD
-537 MVPVSSTSG
+537 MVPVSSTSI
-546 HNITSPV
+546 HSITSPV
-553 TPASVLSLAPGREWE
+553 TPVSVLSLAPGREWE
-568 IEKDLERERDLQR
+568 IEKDLERERDIQR
-581 IQERDRERERER
+581 MQERERERQCER
-593 ENSAKQQQQQQ
+593 ENSAKQQQHQQPQ
-604 QQHHPYMPLTPEED
+604 QPQQHHPYMPLTPEED

-636 KPMAIPQHRHI
+636 KPMTLAQHRHI
-647 VSKPPP
+647 ISKPPP

-660 SVVRGIGI
+660 SVVRGIGV
-668 PPAHLALN
+668 PTTHPAFN
-676 PHPPPSPVL
+676 PQPPPSPVL
-685 LGLDPAVAAAG
+685 LGIDPATATAAA
-696 AVITTPQLPPLPP
+696 VIATPQLPPLPP
-709 ISSSTASSSRV
+709 ISSSDASSSRV
-720 EKVSG
+720 DKAPG
-725 GGSSSGGAGGGGGS
+725 GCSSSGGAGGGGGS
-739 GSGSTSSSSSRSRT
+739 VSGSTMSSSSRSRT

-830 LTPSDLRL
+830 LTPSDLRM

-868 RLVLPSLL
+868 RLVLPSML

-899 SRSGTPSYSPISNQ
+899 SRSGTPLYSPISNQ

-920 SPSPSPLFGFRPAN
+920 SPSPSPLLGFRPAN

-941 ASLTPRRHRQ
+941 GPLTPRRHRH
-951 LSGTKMGTPGVERER
+951 LSGTKMGTPGVDRER
-966 HLSGIVPTF
+966 HLSGIVPTY

-991 LDSHPPPPLPAI
+991 LDTHPPPPLPVI
-1003 QDYQSKPE
+1003 QDYQIKPE
-1011 QQQLVGMGGGVV
+1011 QHQLVGMM
-1023 GDPALGHSPAA
+1023 GDPTLGHNPGG

-1040 QSQPTT
+1040 HSQPTT

-1057 ATSRPPSSTASTPP
+1057 ATSRPPSSAASTPP

-1101 VRNPDVPLAKFSDGP
+1101 VRNPDVPLAKFSEGP
-1116 LGRRERSRSREHS
+1116 LGRRERSRSREQS
-1129 QPQHTGPPGL
+1129 QPQHTALQGL

-1171 LTPATVGHA
+1171 LTPASGGHTV
-1180 ALSSPST
+1180 LSSPSAM
-1187 PGSMST
+1187 PA
-1193 SSGSLLSS
+1193 SSVSILSS

-1300 LVNQSKEP
+1300 LVNQSREP
-1308 RCGVALVSDGRTGP
+1308 RCGVALVSDGRAGP
-1322 PDLERGSPSC
+1322 PDLERGSTSC
-1332 PPPTNDNPPADRGGA
+1332 PTATNDNPPTDTGGA

-1362 VANDPAPSTGPM
+1362 VANDAAPSTATM

-1454 EAHFRAH
+1454 EAHFKAH

-1476 EGRGTPKEP
+1476 EGRGMPKES
-1485 RERSMSESIDP
+1485 RERSMSESLDP
-1496 HPESQVLEGKGGVS
+1496 HPESQVLEGGKGGGACWPS
-1510 GWPGGSE
+1510 GLE
-1517 RRGGLFS
+1517 RRVGLFA
-1524 GQHPRP
+1524 GPHARP

-1544 ERERDLEKE
+1544 ERDLEKE
-1553 DGASLFHHRSP
+1553 EGASLFRHQPSS
-1564 PQSLYQGGVSE
+1564 QVLYKGGLSE

-1597 DSCPEGSIDLKC
+1597 DSCTEGSIDLKC

-1626 FQPVARSSLPSSS
+1626 LQAVTRSSIPSSP
-1639 PSIPHSDSTSAK
+1639 PSTPHSNSTAAK
-1651 GNGGGGGGG
+1651 ENRGGGGGGG
-1660 GGEEGSERKRKR
+1660 SAEGSERKRKR
-1672 GTDGGEE
+1672 DGGEE
-1679 GSEVRS
+1679 GSEGRS
-1685 KREETAAGGGEGSG
+1685 KTEEAAADGVEGGGGGS
-1699 GGVVSSLSIAG
+1699 SSISAEC
-1710 STSSTQASL
+1710 STSSNQAPL
-1719 TLAQQGLTQVLS
+1719 ALAQQGLTQVLG
-1731 AVRMAPTMVTNV
+1731 AVSTATRMVTSV
-1743 VRPIAS
+1743 ERPVAS
-1749 TPIPIASKPVEGAVT
+1749 SPSPITSEPAEGAIAGNT
-1764 LSSLPQDKKATI
+1764 QPQDRKATP
-1776 LIGGGG
+1776 LFGGGE
-1782 PQQLPVA
+1782 PQQLPIAV
-1789 AGGGYL
+1789 GGGYL
-1795 SSSSSPGPVSVTP
+1795 SSSSSPSPINVTP
-1808 VGGSGLV
+1808 LRGGDLV
-1815 TSLVLGGSFPAAQP
+1815 PDLVLGGSFNAAQQ
-1829 VQLLTPPPHAQ
+1829 VQVLIPQLHAQ
-1840 TPLPVLQPQLH
+1840 TPLPVLQPLLH
-1851 PTAATSSLTP
+1851 TTGSTTTLTAP
-1861 PAGPKPLAQVQY
+1861 VDPKPLAQVQY
-1873 ILPTESP
+1873 ILPTEGP
-1880 SSPQLTHQQIVSLPA
+1880 SSPQLTHQQIVSLPTKTA
-1895 NAALANGMHSGAG
+1895 MANGMHSGAG
-1908 IRVSSVSPGTRVQT
+1908 IRVASVSPGNRVQT
-1922 QSPVLQSKMLV
+1922 QLPVLQSKMLV
-1933 PMATVRTGST
+1933 PMATGRTGST
-1943 PPHPSISLV
+1943 PPHPSISLG
-1952 APPLPVQNGPAS
+1952 APPLPVQHS
-1964 GNKII
+1964 SVTGNKII
-1969 QIAPMPVVQ
+1969 QIAPMPVIQ
-1978 TNVHPG
+1978 TNVPPYV
-1984 GAAAVHAGSPF
+1984 AAAVHPGSPF
-1995 PVSVATVMAPGAAP
+1995 PVSMATVMAPGGAP

-2016 SPPTRITYVQSGP
+2016 SPPTRITYVQAGP
-2029 GVTTATP
+2029 GVNTTTP
-2036 QQATPAPGPAY
+2036 KHATPAPSATY
-2047 LPSSLATLGFTAIAP
+2047 LPSSLAALGFTAIAP

-2070 IVGQPPLL
+2070 LL
-2078 APAPPLS
+2078 ASPPPPS
-2085 CQSQT
+2085 SQSQT
-2090 PPGQASGVAGR
+2090 SGAAGF

-2107 YPAPTVALPT
+2107 HSAPTITLPA
-2117 GMVSV
+2117 GVVSMTTV
-2122 ATIPPAVA
+2122 PPALA
-2130 APAQDVM
+2130 SRDVI
-2137 SPSSPLATGVQGSV
+2137 SRPSSPLATGVQGLAPLTRLPV
-2151 GMTPQPNVAEEV
+2151 AAEEV
-2163 ELKAEVKRESF
+2163 KVEVKREN
-2174 PDGPTEDGGQG
+2174 PTDGPTEDGW
-2185 LSSSASSS
+2185 SSCAASSS
-2193 SLVTCPI
+2193 FANCPI
-2200 NVTAVKKEEDIGV
+2200 NVAAVKKEEDFSLQ
-2213 YIKEENL
+2213 IKEENL
-2220 RDGHSRERRSDMDR
+2220 RDEHSGENQSDVDSEQERGLNESRE
-2234 EQGRGMKET
+2234 
-2243 SDKKGGRETDRE
+2243 KKGGRGTERK
-2255 DHSMGDSSKEAG
+2255 DHSMDHSSKEAG

-2273 PSSGLDPPPPPPAER
+2273 PPLGLDPPPPPPMER
-2288 EPPTSSKKTK
+2288 EPPSSLKKTK

-2313 VLSETYFEER
+2313 VLSESYFEER

-2338 PTLQSLATSPRAILG
+2338 PTLQSLATSPRVILE
-2353 SYRRKRRNSTELEVT
+2353 SYRKKARNSTELEPT
-2368 AEDPSSPRRKTRR
+2368 AEEPSSPRRKTRC

-2406 RAAGME
+2406 RAGTE

-2419 LDRVPYSSLRRTL
+2419 PDRVSYSSLRRTL

-2482 IMQTATPGT
+2482 IMQTTTPGT
-2491 LEPEA
+2491 FEPGVLGGLAEA
-2496 SPAPSHSS
+2496 GPAPSHST
-2504 SFNQSA
+2504 SFNHSA
-2510 REDGGAEHQGDKGRS
+2510 LEDGGGEQQGDKARS
-2525 PEEPKSEGS
+2525 PEEPKSQMS

>member
-9 RRSPPSTRAKGGKRR
+9 RRSPQSTRTKGAKRR
-24 GAGDAPEG
+24 GAGDASDG
-32 GEKRDSDE
+32 GEKRDSGE

-50 RTPSSSFSSNSHSES
+50 RTPLSSFSSGSHSES
-65 SQTDPIR
+65 SQAGLMR
-72 ARDTSEGEGLHRE
+72 LRDASDGE
-85 GLSETTLVMDSG
+85 GLSEMPMSVMMESG
-97 KFLTSSD
+97 KLLMSSD
-104 DRSGRAAVS
+104 ERSGRTALS
-113 GSSHSDSGGSSC
+113 GSSSHCDSGASSC

-154 KKYTSEHCLSA
+154 KKYTSEHYASA
-165 TGNHSNP
+165 TASNHSNP
-172 SSSTPPPLP
+172 QSTTPPPLP
-181 LSGGVINHGSTGS
+181 LSSSDLNQGSTSS
-194 GSDISVLHSDSNNQ
+194 GVNASVSHPDGNGQ
-208 SRSLMDDFHSRTTGR
+208 SRNQMEDFSSRTTRR
-223 EGPQD
+223 EEPQ
-228 GSPGPPTLSLG
+228 GSPGPPTLLLG
-239 GDRERPGG
+239 GERPRG
-247 GEEVRDQDR
+247 GERPTDGER
-256 VLPSPL
+256 VSPSPL

-283 SHALTQMSTHA
+283 TPIIAQTSSRSA
-294 PPSLPDALSDAL
+294 PSLSDALSDTL
-306 AKGLK
+306 ARGLK

-318 QRRRRSDEEGGGER
+318 QFRRQSSEGGGEP
-332 REEGGCSDLVFR
+332 REEWRSSDSVFR

-351 SGEYGSLEVQLNG
+351 SDEFGCLEVQLNG

-374 HDSPPGVVDIILD
+374 HDSPPGVVEIILD
-387 APPPGVHPIP
+387 APPPGVHTIPI
-397 VGTRACVPF
+397 GTQVCVPF
-406 GNEEGGE
+406 GNEEGSE
-413 GQWQWYREGVVT
+413 GQWYREGLVT
-425 QVDTHPAVANRYRV
+425 EVDTHPAVANCYRV
-439 LLSEERPHSVDEEED
+439 LLSEGRHRSVKEED
-454 GRGTA
+454 SRSA
-459 GGTQAVWVSRQTLR
+459 TQAVWVSRHTLR

-486 GGRDGEEGGREKER
+486 GGHEEEEGVRDKEER
-500 EREDREEIDVEQEV
+500 REDREDIDVEQEV
-514 CRLSRGMT
+514 CRLSRQMT
-522 PSVGSVMGRG
+522 PGMGSVFRRDVS
-532 IPYPG
+532 YPS
-537 MVPVSSTSG
+537 MVPVPSTVG

-568 IEKDLERERDLQR
+568 IEKDLERELVRKQNR
-581 IQERDRERERER
+581 ERDG
-593 ENSAKQQQQQQ
+593 NAK

-618 MEVSHFNMLPMGA
+618 MEVSHFNMVPMGA

-636 KPMAIPQHRHI
+636 KPMTVSQHCQI
-647 VSKPPP
+647 VSKPPS

-660 SVVRGIGI
+660 PVVNIGI
-668 PPAHLALN
+668 PPHLALS
-676 PHPPPSPVL
+676 HPPPSNVR
-685 LGLDPAVAAAG
+685 LGLDSTSAAAS
-696 AVITTPQLPPLPP
+696 AVITAQQIPPLPP
-709 ISSSTASSSRV
+709 ISSSTTSSRV
-720 EKVSG
+720 EKTPG
-725 GGSSSGGAGGGGGS
+725 GGSASGGGGS
-739 GSGSTSSSSSRSRT
+739 GSGSTSSRSRT

-816 GGSRERGGASSTGT
+816 GGGRERSGASSTGT

-838 SGGRAS
+838 GGGRAS

-876 PQDLSRFDFD
+876 PQEFNFD

-899 SRSGTPSYSPISNQ
+899 SHSGTPSFSPASNQ

-920 SPSPSPLFGFRPAN
+920 SPSPSPSFFGFRPAN
-934 FSPITAP
+934 FSPINPSAT
-941 ASLTPRRHRQ
+941 RRNRQ
-951 LSGTKMGTPGVERER
+951 LSGTKMGTPGTERER
-966 HLSGIVPTF
+966 HLSGIVPSF

-984 MSPSKRK
+984 ISPSKRK
-991 LDSHPPPPLPAI
+991 LETHPPPPLPAV
-1003 QDYQSKPE
+1003 QDYQAKQD
-1011 QQQLVGMGGGVV
+1011 QQQLMSVGGAII
-1023 GDPALGHSPAA
+1023 GDTAA

-1046 PSSLSFPRPRS
+1046 PSSLSFPHPRS
-1057 ATSRPPSSTASTPP
+1057 VSRPSSSAASTPP

-1080 SPLPQEPSPRRIVPL
+1080 SPLPLEPSPRRIVPL

-1116 LGRRERSRSREHS
+1116 LARRERSRSRDQN
-1129 QPQHTGPPGL
+1129 QPQHSAPPGL
-1139 QVPVPINGATTNGA
+1139 QAPVPINGATTNGA

-1171 LTPATVGHA
+1171 LTPGTAGHP

-1187 PGSMST
+1187 PRSISAP
-1193 SSGSLLSS
+1193 SGSVLSL
-1201 SGSGGRERERKP
+1201 SGSGGRDRKP
-1213 EGHQDASGGGL
+1213 EGHQDTSGGAL

-1286 SQSGAAAQPADGQQ
+1286 SQSGAAAPPADGQQ

-1308 RCGVALVSDGRTGP
+1308 CCGVALVSDGRTGP
-1322 PDLERGSPSC
+1322 QDSDRSSPSC
-1332 PPPTNDNPPADRGGA
+1332 PPSTNDNPPADRGGA

-1362 VANDPAPSTGPM
+1362 VANDPSLSTGPI

-1436 ALGPNEKQQYH
+1436 ALGPHEKQQYH

-1454 EAHFRAH
+1454 EAHFKAH

-1468 KDRRKSLS
+1468 KDRRKSLCD
-1476 EGRGTPKEP
+1476 GRGTPKEL
-1485 RERSMSESIDP
+1485 RERSMSESIDALS
-1496 HPESQVLEGKGGVS
+1496 ESQVLDGRGGGGGAPS

-1517 RRGGLFS
+1517 RRAGAQG

-1544 ERERDLEKE
+1544 ERDQEKE
-1553 DGASLFHHRSP
+1553 DRSSLFRNRP
-1564 PQSLYQGGVSE
+1564 PSLCQGGASE

-1597 DSCPEGSIDLKC
+1597 DSCPENAIDLKC

-1618 DEPDGQHG
+1618 DEADGPPESH
-1626 FQPVARSSLPSSS
+1626 SSLPPDS
-1639 PSIPHSDSTSAK
+1639 PSVR
-1651 GNGGGGGGG
+1651 GNREGGGA
-1660 GGEEGSERKRKR
+1660 EMKRRR
-1672 GTDGGEE
+1672 GADGGEKESE
-1679 GSEVRS
+1679 GGTR
-1685 KREETAAGGGEGSG
+1685 REETAAGGGG
-1699 GGVVSSLSIAG
+1699 GQSV
-1710 STSSTQASL
+1710 
-1719 TLAQQGLTQVLS
+1719 TQVLGG
-1731 AVRMAPTMVTNV
+1731 VHMAPTVVTNA
-1743 VRPIAS
+1743 VRPV
-1749 TPIPIASKPVEGAVT
+1749 PIASKPAEGAAT
-1764 LSSLPQDKKATI
+1764 LSSLPQDNRST
-1776 LIGGGG
+1776 LLGGGG
-1782 PQQLPVA
+1782 AQHLPIS

-1795 SSSSSPGPVSVTP
+1795 SSPSPTGPVSLTP
-1808 VGGSGLV
+1808 VGGSSLV
-1815 TSLVLGGSFPAAQP
+1815 TSLVLGGSFPAAQTL
-1829 VQLLTPPPHAQ
+1829 QLITPQPQ
-1840 TPLPVLQPQLH
+1840 THPPVLLPQLH
-1851 PTAATSSLTP
+1851 PTAASSLTP
-1861 PAGPKPLAQVQY
+1861 PALPKPLTQVQY
-1873 ILPTESP
+1873 VLPTDSP
-1880 SSPQLTHQQIVSLPA
+1880 SSPQLTHQHIRSLPT
-1895 NAALANGMHSGAG
+1895 NPALANGVQSGAG
-1908 IRVSSVSPGTRVQT
+1908 TGVGPGTRVQT
-1922 QSPVLQSKMLV
+1922 QSPVLQSKTLV
-1933 PMATVRTGST
+1933 PMATVRMGST
-1943 PPHPSISLV
+1943 PPQPAISLV
-1952 APPLPVQNGPAS
+1952 APPLPVQNGPAT

-1969 QIAPMPVVQ
+1969 QIAPMSVLQ
-1978 TNVHPG
+1978 TSVHPATAAGVHPG
-1984 GAAAVHAGSPF
+1984 SAF

-2016 SPPTRITYVQSGP
+2016 SPPTRITYVQSNP
-2029 GVTTATP
+2029 GVSTATP
-2036 QQATPAPGPAY
+2036 QQGAQPPGPAY
-2047 LPSSLATLGFTAIAP
+2047 LPSHLTALGFTAISP
-2062 AGQTLVQP
+2062 PGPTLVQP
-2070 IVGQPPLL
+2070 IAGQPPLL
-2078 APAPPLS
+2078 APPLS
-2085 CQSQT
+2085 GQCQT
-2090 PPGQASGVAGR
+2090 PPGPTAASAGH

-2107 YPAPTVALPT
+2107 YPAQTVAVAT
-2117 GMVSV
+2117 GVVSV
-2122 ATIPPAVA
+2122 PAF
-2130 APAQDVM
+2130 PAQDRLDPP
-2137 SPSSPLATGVQGSV
+2137 SPPATGSAAA
-2151 GMTPQPNVAEEV
+2151 TSQPGAAMEV
-2163 ELKAEVKRESF
+2163 EVKQENQLDAQTDESW
-2174 PDGPTEDGGQG
+2174 
-2185 LSSSASSS
+2185 SSSTNFSMI
-2193 SLVTCPI
+2193 TCGA
-2200 NVTAVKKEEDIGV
+2200 TVKKEEDMDLS
-2213 YIKEENL
+2213 IKEENMGEKYGETDEE
-2220 RDGHSRERRSDMDR
+2220 RDRART
-2234 EQGRGMKET
+2234 KET
-2243 SDKKGGRETDRE
+2243 ERDQNLGG
-2255 DHSMGDSSKEAG
+2255 SKEAG
-2267 PRTPPP
+2267 PRSPPP
-2273 PSSGLDPPPPPPAER
+2273 PPSGLDPPPPPPAER
-2288 EPPTSSKKTK
+2288 EAPSSSRKSK
-2298 FRPPPLKKTPDSLEK
+2298 FRPPPLKKTPEPHDK

-2353 SYRRKRRNSTELEVT
+2353 SYRRKRRNSTDLDAPADE
-2368 AEDPSSPRRKTRR
+2368 PGSPRRKTRR

-2391 PKSAAKCEGEIFTFD
+2391 PKSAAKCEGDIFTFD
-2406 RAAGME
+2406 RAGPE
-2412 GEDLLGD
+2412 GDVPLGD
-2419 LDRVPYSSLRRTL
+2419 LDRGPYSSLRRTL

-2448 FPSAQATAAFQARYS
+2448 FPSAQDTAAFQARHS

-2491 LEPEA
+2491 LELGGLSEA
-2496 SPAPSHSS
+2496 SPAPSHCSS
-2504 SFNQSA
+2504 SNQST
-2510 REDGGAEHQGDKGRS
+2510 REDGGPEHQTERGQS
-2525 PEEPKSEGS
+2525 PEEPKHEGS

>member
-9 RRSPPSTRAKGGKRR
+9 RCSPPSTRAKGGKRR

-40 NRDRSRSPQN
+40 SRDRSRSPQN
-50 RTPSSSFSSNSHSES
+50 TTPSSFSPNSHSES
-65 SQTDPIR
+65 YQVDPIR
-72 ARDTSEGEGLHRE
+72 GRDAAEREGLHRE
-85 GLSETTLVMDSG
+85 RLLETTASLVMDSE
-97 KFLTSSD
+97 KLLTPLD
-104 DRSGRAAVS
+104 DRSGRSAVS
-113 GSSHSDSGGSSC
+113 VGSHSDSSGSSC

-154 KKYTSEHCLSA
+154 KKYTSEHCLSTSA
-165 TGNHSNP
+165 GNHSN
-172 SSSTPPPLP
+172 SACSTPPPLT
-181 LSGGVINHGSTGS
+181 LSAGVFNHGSNSLVGYIGNS
-194 GSDISVLHSDSNNQ
+194 QHDGGGQ
-208 SRSLMDDFHSRTTGR
+208 SRTLMDDFHSRTTGR
-223 EGPQD
+223 EETHNS
-228 GSPGPPTLSLG
+228 SPGPPTLSLG
-239 GDRERPGG
+239 VERERSAG
-247 GEEVRDQDR
+247 GEGVREER
-256 VLPSPL
+256 VSPPL

-273 HSADLEVVGD
+273 HSADLEVAGD
-283 SHALTQMSTHA
+283 THAITQMSAHA
-294 PPSLPDALSDAL
+294 PSSLPDALSDAL

-318 QRRRRSDEEGGGER
+318 QLRRRGDEEGGER
-332 REEGGCSDLVFR
+332 RNEGGISGLVFR

-351 SGEYGSLEVQLNG
+351 SGEFGSLEVQLNG
-364 EKTLCRYPYR
+364 EKMLCRYPYR
-374 HDSPPGVVDIILD
+374 HNSPPGVVDIILD

-397 VGTRACVPF
+397 IGTHACVPF
-406 GNEEGGE
+406 GNEEGCE
-413 GQWQWYREGVVT
+413 GQWQLYREGVVT

-439 LLSEERPHSVDEEED
+439 LLSEERPLSVDEEED
-454 GRGTA
+454 GRGTV

-473 LLVPPWDLDLPSG
+473 LLVPPWDLGLPSG
-486 GGRDGEEGGREKER
+486 GGREVEERVREKER
-500 EREDREEIDVEQEV
+500 EREDREEVDVEQEV

-522 PSVGSVMGRG
+522 PGVGPVLGRG
-532 IPYPG
+532 MPYPG
-537 MVPVSSTSG
+537 MVPVSSTSA
-546 HNITSPV
+546 HSITSPV
-553 TPASVLSLAPGREWE
+553 TPVSVLSLVPGREWE
-568 IEKDLERERDLQR
+568 IEKDLERERDLHR
-581 IQERDRERERER
+581 KQERERERERER
-593 ENSAKQQQQQQ
+593 ENSIKQQHHQQQ

-618 MEVSHFNMLPMGA
+618 MEVSHFNMVPMGA
-631 IIPGA
+631 LIPGA
-636 KPMAIPQHRHI
+636 KPVAVPQHRHI

-668 PPAHLALN
+668 PSTQLALN

-685 LGLDPAVAAAG
+685 LGLDPATAAAAAAG
-696 AVITTPQLPPLPP
+696 VVITTPQLPPLPP
-709 ISSSTASSSRV
+709 MSSSNTSSSRA
-720 EKVSG
+720 EKASG
-725 GGSSSGGAGGGGGS
+725 GGSNNGGAGGGGS

-816 GGSRERGGASSTGT
+816 GGSRDRGGASSTGT

-844 SEFDWDETSRESSE
+844 SDFDWDETSRESSE

-876 PQDLSRFDFD
+876 PHDLSRFDFD

-899 SRSGTPSYSPISNQ
+899 SRSVTPSYSPISNQ

-920 SPSPSPLFGFRPAN
+920 SPSPSPHFTFRPAN
-934 FSPITAP
+934 FSPINP
-941 ASLTPRRHRQ
+941 PSLTPRRHRQ
-951 LSGTKMGTPGVERER
+951 LSGTKMGTPGAERER

-991 LDSHPPPPLPAI
+991 LDTHPPPPLPTV
-1003 QDYQSKPE
+1003 QDYQTKPE
-1011 QQQLVGMGGGVV
+1011 QQQLVGVAGGVV
-1023 GDPALGHSPAA
+1023 GEPPLGHSPAA

-1046 PSSLSFPRPRS
+1046 PSSLSFPRSRS
-1057 ATSRPPSSTASTPP
+1057 ATSRPPSSAASTPP

-1129 QPQHTGPPGL
+1129 QPQHAAPPGL
-1139 QVPVPINGATTNGA
+1139 QAPVPINGAT
-1153 VLLRNPTSTLV
+1153 TLV

-1171 LTPATVGHA
+1171 LTPATVGHPS
-1180 ALSSPST
+1180 LSSPST
-1187 PGSMST
+1187 LGSMAT
-1193 SSGSLLSS
+1193 SSGLVLSS

-1213 EGHQDASGGGL
+1213 EGPQDTSGGAL

-1237 LPLILPAESPH
+1237 LPLILPAESAH

-1300 LVNQSKEP
+1300 LVSQNKEP
-1308 RCGVALVSDGRTGP
+1308 RCGVALVSEGRSGP
-1322 PDLERGSPSC
+1322 QDLERGSPSC
-1332 PPPTNDNPPADRGGA
+1332 PPSTNDNPSTDRGGA

-1362 VANDPAPSTGPM
+1362 VANEAAPSTGPI

-1476 EGRGTPKEP
+1476 EGRGTPKDQ

-1496 HPESQVLEGKGGVS
+1496 LTESQTVEEKEGGP

-1517 RRGGLFS
+1517 RRGGQFAGHLS
-1524 GQHPRP
+1524 RP
-1530 RAFSQSAVHTLEQR
+1530 RAYSQSAVHTLEQR
-1544 ERERDLEKE
+1544 QRERDLEKE
-1553 DGASLFHHRSP
+1553 EGANLFRSRAP
-1564 PQSLYQGGVSE
+1564 PQSLYQGGASE
-1575 DVTSDEERMVIC
+1575 DMTSDEEHMVIC
-1587 EEEGDDDVME
+1587 EEEGDDDVM

-1626 FQPVARSSLPSSS
+1626 LQPVSRPSLSSSS
-1639 PSIPHSDSTSAK
+1639 PSIPHSDSTSSQ
-1651 GNGGGGGGG
+1651 GNSTAGGGGGA
-1660 GGEEGSERKRKR
+1660 EDGSERKR

-1679 GSEVRS
+1679 GREGGP
-1685 KREETAAGGGEGSG
+1685 KREETAAGRGEGGCG
-1699 GGVVSSLSIAG
+1699 GQGVSSL
-1710 STSSTQASL
+1710 TSSAAAPI
-1719 TLAQQGLTQVLS
+1719 TLDQQSLTQVHS
-1731 AVRMAPTMVTNV
+1731 TIRMAPTMVTNV

-1764 LSSLPQDKKATI
+1764 LSAIPQDKKAT
-1776 LIGGGG
+1776 L
-1782 PQQLPVA
+1782 LPIAV
-1789 AGGGYL
+1789 GGGYL

-1808 VGGSGLV
+1808 VGGSSLV
-1815 TSLVLGGSFPAAQP
+1815 TNLVLGGSFPPAHP
-1829 VQLLTPPPHAQ
+1829 VQVLNPQPTQPHTQ
-1840 TPLPVLQPQLH
+1840 IPLPVLQPQLH
-1851 PTAATSSLTP
+1851 PSSS
-1861 PAGPKPLAQVQY
+1861 KPLTQVQY

-1880 SSPQLTHQQIVSLPA
+1880 SSPLLTHQQILSLPN
-1895 NAALANGMHSGAG
+1895 NAALANGVHSGAG
-1908 IRVSSVSPGTRVQT
+1908 IRVSPGTRVQT

-1943 PPHPSISLV
+1943 SPHPSISLV
-1952 APPLPVQNGPAS
+1952 APPLPVQNGPTT
-1964 GNKII
+1964 GNKSPQII

-1978 TNVHPG
+1978 TNVHSSST
-1984 GAAAVHAGSPF
+1984 ATVHPGSPF
-1995 PVSVATVMAPGAAP
+1995 PVSLATMVAPGAVP

-2036 QQATPAPGPAY
+2036 KQATPTQGPAY
-2047 LPSSLATLGFTAIAP
+2047 LPATLGFTAIAP
-2062 AGQTLVQP
+2062 GGQTLVQP
-2070 IVGQPPLL
+2070 IVGQSPLL

-2085 CQSQT
+2085 CQSQIS
-2090 PPGQASGVAGR
+2090 PGQTAATAGR

-2107 YPAPTVALPT
+2107 YPAPTVALAS
-2117 GMVSV
+2117 GMVSITTV
-2122 ATIPPAVA
+2122 PPAVG
-2130 APAQDVM
+2130 APASAQDVTN
-2137 SPSSPLATGVQGSV
+2137 PSSPLATEVQSSA
-2151 GMTPQPNVAEEV
+2151 MATFQPSMAVDV
-2163 ELKAEVKRESF
+2163 KPKVEVKRENQV
-2174 PDGPTEDGGQG
+2174 DAETDEDGGQETLG
-2185 LSSSASSS
+2185 ATRMNNV
-2193 SLVTCPI
+2193 VT
-2200 NVTAVKKEEDIGV
+2200 VKKEEDVIGL
-2213 YIKEENL
+2213 YIKEENM
-2220 RDGHSRERRSDMDR
+2220 RDGYGKEKPSEVNAERE
-2234 EQGRGMKET
+2234 RGMKEMGEK
-2243 SDKKGGRETDRE
+2243 KKGREMDRE
-2255 DHSMGDSSKEAG
+2255 DHSSSSSKEAG
-2267 PRTPPP
+2267 PCSPPTLP
-2273 PSSGLDPPPPPPAER
+2273 SGLDPPPPPPSAER
-2288 EPPTSSKKTK
+2288 DPPSSSKKAK
-2298 FRPPPLKKTPDSLEK
+2298 FRPPPLKKTPDSHDK

-2323 FAELPEFNPEEVLPS
+2323 LAELPEFNPEEVLPS

-2353 SYRRKRRNSTELEVT
+2353 SYRKKRRNSTELELT
-2368 AEDPSSPRRKTRR
+2368 ADDPSSPRRKTRR

-2391 PKSAAKCEGEIFTFD
+2391 PKSAAKCEGDIFTFD
-2406 RAAGME
+2406 RAGTE

-2463 DTFPTKVCLQL
+2463 DTFPTKMCLQL

-2491 LEPEA
+2491 LELGVSAEA
-2496 SPAPSHSS
+2496 ANAASSLSS

-2510 REDGGAEHQGDKGRS
+2510 KEDGGAEQHGDRSRS

>member
-1 MKPIKKQG
+1 MKPIKK
-9 RRSPPSTRAKGGKRR
+9 RSPPSTRAKGGKRR
-24 GAGDAPEG
+24 GAGDTLEG

-50 RTPSSSFSSNSHSES
+50 RTPSSSLSSNSHSES
-65 SQTDPIR
+65 PQADASR
-72 ARDTSEGEGLHRE
+72 ARDSSDGEGR
-85 GLSETTLVMDSG
+85 SAASSG
-97 KFLTSSD
+97 
-104 DRSGRAAVS
+104 G
-113 GSSHSDSGGSSC
+113 GSSHCDSSGSSC

-154 KKYTSEHCLSA
+154 KKYTSEHCSSNTA
-165 TGNHSNP
+165 GNHSNP
-172 SSSTPPPLP
+172 ASSTPPPFS
-181 LSGGVINHGSTGS
+181 LSQESAGPGI
-194 GSDISVLHSDSNNQ
+194 DISVSLSDGNGQ
-208 SRSLMDDFHSRTTGR
+208 SRSLMDDFHSRTTSR
-223 EGPQD
+223 EGSQD
-228 GSPGPPTLSLG
+228 SPGPPTLSLG
-239 GDRERPGG
+239 GEKPRG
-247 GEEVRDQDR
+247 GEGVTDAEQVS
-256 VLPSPL
+256 PSPL

-283 SHALTQMSTHA
+283 TPPQMSTHRTS
-294 PPSLPDALSDAL
+294 SLPDALSDAL

-311 NQRVLAR
+311 NQRILAR
-318 QRRRRSDEEGGGER
+318 QLRRRSDEEGGSDR
-332 REEGGCSDLVFR
+332 RHDLVFR
-344 AGVVRKV
+344 AGVVRNV

-374 HDSPPGVVDIILD
+374 HESPPGVVDIILD
-387 APPPGVHPIP
+387 APPPGVHPVPI
-397 VGTRACVPF
+397 GTRVCVPF
-406 GNEEGGE
+406 GNEEGSE
-413 GQWQWYREGVVT
+413 SQWQWYREGVVT
-425 QVDTHPAVANRYRV
+425 QVDPHPAVANRYRV
-439 LLSEERPHSVDEEED
+439 LLSEERPHSLDDEENN
-454 GRGTA
+454 RGA
-459 GGTQAVWVSRQTLR
+459 TQAVWVSRQTLR
-473 LLVPPWDLDLPSG
+473 LLVPPWDLDLPSAG
-486 GGRDGEEGGREKER
+486 GHEVEEGVRDKER
-500 EREDREEIDVEQEV
+500 DREEREEMDLEV
-514 CRLSRGMT
+514 SHLSQGMT
-522 PSVGSVMGRG
+522 PSMGSMLGRG
-532 IPYPG
+532 MPYQG

-546 HNITSPV
+546 HSITSPV
-553 TPASVLSLAPGREWE
+553 TPTSVLSLAPGRERE
-568 IEKDLERERDLQR
+568 IEKDLEWESQRNHGRE
-581 IQERDRERERER
+581 RERERER
-593 ENSAKQQQQQQ
+593 ENSVKQQQQ

-618 MEVSHFNMLPMGA
+618 MEDHFNMVQVGQ
-631 IIPGA
+631 IISGG
-636 KPMAIPQHRHI
+636 KPMTVPHHRHI
-647 VSKPPP
+647 VSKTPS
-653 GYLNPHL
+653 GYLNPHPHL

-668 PPAHLALN
+668 PPAHMTLN
-676 PHPPPSPVL
+676 PHPSPSPVL
-685 LGLDPAVAAAG
+685 LGLDPAAAAAAAAG
-696 AVITTPQLPPLPP
+696 AVITTPQLHPLPP
-709 ISSSTASSSRV
+709 ITSSTTSSSRV
-720 EKVSG
+720 DKTSG
-725 GGSSSGGAGGGGGS
+725 GGSTSSGAGGGS

-816 GGSRERGGASSTGT
+816 GGGRDRGGASSTGT

-899 SRSGTPSYSPISNQ
+899 SRSGTPSFSPISNQ

-934 FSPITAP
+934 FSPINAT
-941 ASLTPRRHRQ
+941 ASLTPRRPRQ
-951 LSGTKMGTPGVERER
+951 LSGTKMGTPGAERER

-991 LDSHPPPPLPAI
+991 FDSHPPPPLPAV
-1003 QDYQSKPE
+1003 QDYQTKPE
-1011 QQQLVGMGGGVV
+1011 QQQLVGVGGGVV
-1023 GDPALGHSPAA
+1023 GDPPMGHSPAA

-1046 PSSLSFPRPRS
+1046 PSSLSFSRPRS
-1057 ATSRPPSSTASTPP
+1057 ATSRPPSSAASTPP

-1116 LGRRERSRSREHS
+1116 SGKRERSRSREHS
-1129 QPQHTGPPGL
+1129 QHTAPPGL
-1139 QVPVPINGATTNGA
+1139 QAPVPINGAATNGA

-1171 LTPATVGHA
+1171 LTPATGGHA
-1180 ALSSPST
+1180 SLSSPST
-1187 PGSMST
+1187 PGSMS
-1193 SSGSLLSS
+1193 SSSSSVFSS

-1213 EGHQDASGGGL
+1213 EGHQDASGGAL

-1286 SQSGAAAQPADGQQ
+1286 SQSGAAAQPVDGQQ

-1308 RCGVALVSDGRTGP
+1308 RCAVALVSDGRSGP

-1332 PPPTNDNPPADRGGA
+1332 PPPTNDNPPTDRGGV
-1347 DSETESDTDDPFSPG
+1347 DSEMESDTDDPFSPG
-1362 VANDPAPSTGPM
+1362 LANDPSPSTGTI

-1485 RERSMSESIDP
+1485 RERSMSESIDA
-1496 HPESQVLEGKGGVS
+1496 HSESQVLEGKGGGS
-1510 GWPGGSE
+1510 GWPGASE
-1517 RRGGLFS
+1517 RRGGMFGGPS
-1524 GQHPRP
+1524 HRP

-1544 ERERDLEKE
+1544 EWERDLEKE
-1553 DGASLFHHRSP
+1553 DGTSLFRGRPP
-1564 PQSLYQGGVSE
+1564 PQSLYQGGASE

-1639 PSIPHSDSTSAK
+1639 PSIIHSDSSSAK
-1651 GNGGGGGGG
+1651 GNGGGNGGGP
-1660 GGEEGSERKRKR
+1660 EDGSEKKRKR
-1672 GTDGGEE
+1672 GADGGEDESE
-1679 GSEVRS
+1679 GALKTEQV
-1685 KREETAAGGGEGSG
+1685 AAGGGEGNG
-1699 GGVVSSLSIAG
+1699 GGGQGVSSLSIA
-1710 STSSTQASL
+1710 QPPPP
-1719 TLAQQGLTQVLS
+1719 LAQQSLTPVG
-1731 AVRMAPTMVTNV
+1731 VRMAPTMVTNV
-1743 VRPIAS
+1743 VRPIAG
-1749 TPIPIASKPVEGAVT
+1749 TPIPIASKPVEGAIT
-1764 LSSLPQDKKATI
+1764 LSTLPQDKKATL

-1782 PQQLPVA
+1782 AQQLPIT
-1789 AGGGYL
+1789 AG
-1795 SSSSSPGPVSVTP
+1795 
-1808 VGGSGLV
+1808 
-1815 TSLVLGGSFPAAQP
+1815 
-1829 VQLLTPPPHAQ
+1829 
-1840 TPLPVLQPQLH
+1840 
-1851 PTAATSSLTP
+1851 
-1861 PAGPKPLAQVQY
+1861 
-1873 ILPTESP
+1873 
-1880 SSPQLTHQQIVSLPA
+1880 
-1895 NAALANGMHSGAG
+1895 
-1908 IRVSSVSPGTRVQT
+1908 VQT

-1952 APPLPVQNGPAS
+1952 APPLPVQNGPAT

-1969 QIAPMPVVQ
+1969 QIASMPVVQ
-1978 TNVHPG
+1978 TNVHPS
-1984 GAAAVHAGSPF
+1984 GAATVHPGSPY
-1995 PVSVATVMAPGAAP
+1995 PVSMATVMTPGAAP

-2029 GVTTATP
+2029 GVTTATHQQGP
-2036 QQATPAPGPAY
+2036 QPPGPAY
-2047 LPSSLATLGFTAIAP
+2047 LQSSLATLGFTAIAP
-2062 AGQTLVQP
+2062 APQTLVQP
-2070 IVGQPPLL
+2070 VVGQPPLL
-2078 APAPPLS
+2078 APAQPLS
-2085 CQSQT
+2085 CQSQSS
-2090 PPGQASGVAGR
+2090 PGQTAGTTGR

-2107 YPAPTVALPT
+2107 YPAPPVALPT
-2117 GMVSV
+2117 GVVSV
-2122 ATIPPAVA
+2122 TPVPPAGA
-2130 APAQDVM
+2130 APAQDVAN
-2137 SPSSPLATGVQGSV
+2137 PPSPLAVGLQGSAV
-2151 GMTPQPNVAEEV
+2151 ATPHPGMGTEV
-2163 ELKAEVKRESF
+2163 EVKHESQL
-2174 PDGPTEDGGQG
+2174 DAQSDAQG
-2185 LSSSASSS
+2185 LSSCVTSSS
-2193 SLVTCPI
+2193 MGTCTSSI
-2200 NVTAVKKEEDIGV
+2200 IAVKKEEDTTLC
-2213 YIKEENL
+2213 IKEENL
-2220 RDGHSRERRSDMDR
+2220 RDGYEREKQSEMDDER
-2234 EQGRGMKET
+2234 ESCE
-2243 SDKKGGRETDRE
+2243 KKRGRETERE
-2255 DHSMGDSSKEAG
+2255 ELSTGNSSKEAG
-2267 PRTPPP
+2267 PRSPPP
-2273 PSSGLDPPPPPPAER
+2273 PPPSGLDPPPPPPAER
-2288 EPPTSSKKTK
+2288 DPPSSSKKTK
-2298 FRPPPLKKTPDSLEK
+2298 FRPPPLKKTPDSHDKL
-2313 VLSETYFEER
+2313 LSETYFEER

-2338 PTLQSLATSPRAILG
+2338 PTLQSLATSPRAILT
-2353 SYRRKRRNSTELEVT
+2353 SYRKKRRNSTDLELT
-2368 AEDPSSPRRKTRR
+2368 GEDPSSPRRKTRR

-2391 PKSAAKCEGEIFTFD
+2391 PKSAPKCEGEIFTFD
-2406 RAAGME
+2406 RAGPE
-2412 GEDLLGD
+2412 GEVPPGE
-2419 LDRVPYSSLRRTL
+2419 LDRVSYSSLRRTL

-2438 VMQLFQEHGF
+2438 VMQLFHDHGF

-2463 DTFPTKVCLQL
+2463 DTFPNKVCLQL

-2482 IMQTATPGT
+2482 IMQTATPGA
-2491 LEPEA
+2491 LEPGALAEA
-2496 SPAPSHSS
+2496 SPASSHSS
-2504 SFNQSA
+2504 SFNQST
-2510 REDGGAEHQGDKGRS
+2510 REDAGLEQQGDKGRS

>member
-1 MKPIKKQG
+1 M
-9 RRSPPSTRAKGGKRR
+9 
-24 GAGDAPEG
+24 
-32 GEKRDSDE
+32 
-40 NRDRSRSPQN
+40 
-50 RTPSSSFSSNSHSES
+50 
-65 SQTDPIR
+65 DP
-72 ARDTSEGEGLHRE
+72 
-85 GLSETTLVMDSG
+85 
-97 KFLTSSD
+97 
-104 DRSGRAAVS
+104 
-113 GSSHSDSGGSSC
+113 
-125 SNSSTPSA
+125 
-133 NNSPNPASS
+133 
-142 RKTATFKARVPK
+142 
-154 KKYTSEHCLSA
+154 
-165 TGNHSNP
+165 
-172 SSSTPPPLP
+172 
-181 LSGGVINHGSTGS
+181 
-194 GSDISVLHSDSNNQ
+194 
-208 SRSLMDDFHSRTTGR
+208 MDDYHNGPTGR
-223 EGPQD
+223 ERAQD
-228 GSPGPPTLSLG
+228 GSPGPPTLSL
-239 GDRERPGG
+239 RAERARTGRA
-247 GEEVRDQDR
+247 EVLRDVER
-256 VLPSPL
+256 VSPSPL

-283 SHALTQMSTHA
+283 TQASSLMSSQA
-294 PPSLPDALSDAL
+294 PCSLSDALSDAL

-318 QRRRRSDEEGGGER
+318 QLRRIDDSGGEGG
-332 REEGGCSDLVFR
+332 SSHLVFR

-351 SGEYGSLEVQLNG
+351 SGKFGSLEVQLNG

-387 APPPGVHPIP
+387 APPPGVHQIP
-397 VGTRACVPF
+397 VGTRVCVPF
-406 GNEEGGE
+406 GNDEGRE
-413 GQWQWYREGVVT
+413 GQWQSYREGEVT
-425 QVDTHPAVANRYRV
+425 EVDTHPAVSNRYRV
-439 LLSEERPHSVDEEED
+439 LLSEEKPLSVDEEED
-454 GRGTA
+454 CRGA
-459 GGTQAVWVSRQTLR
+459 ASAPQAVWVSRQTLR
-473 LLVPPWDLDLPSG
+473 LMVPPWDLDLPCG
-486 GGRDGEEGGREKER
+486 GGREGEERLRDKER
-500 EREDREEIDVEQEV
+500 DRVDREEIDVEQEV
-514 CRLSRGMT
+514 CCLSRGIT
-522 PSVGSVMGRG
+522 TAVGPVLARG
-532 IPYPG
+532 MPFTG
-537 MVPVSSTSG
+537 MVPVSSTAS
-546 HNITSPV
+546 HNIASPV
-553 TPASVLSLAPGREWE
+553 TPVSVLSLAPGREWE
-568 IEKDLERERDLQR
+568 MEKDLERERDLQR
-581 IQERDRERERER
+581 KQDRERERARER
-593 ENSAKQQQQQQ
+593 ENSIK
-604 QQHHPYMPLTPEED
+604 QHHHHLQYMPLTPEED
-618 MEVSHFNMLPMGA
+618 MEVSHFNMVPMGP
-631 IIPGA
+631 ILSGA
-636 KPMAIPQHRHI
+636 KSMVIPQHRHI

-660 SVVRGIGI
+660 PVVRGIGI
-668 PPAHLALN
+668 PPAHLSLN
-676 PHPPPSPVL
+676 PHPAPSSVL
-685 LGLDPAVAAAG
+685 LGLDPATAAAAG
-696 AVITTPQLPPLPP
+696 TVIATPQLPPLPP
-709 ISSSTASSSRV
+709 ISSSTSSSRA
-720 EKVSG
+720 EKASG
-725 GGSSSGGAGGGGGS
+725 AGSSGGAAGSGSGS

-816 GGSRERGGASSTGT
+816 GGGRDRGGASSTGT
-830 LTPSDLRL
+830 LTPSELRV

-844 SEFDWDETSRESSE
+844 SDYDWDDTSRESSE

-868 RLVLPSLL
+868 RLVLSSLL

-899 SRSGTPSYSPISNQ
+899 SRSGTPSFSPISNQ

-941 ASLTPRRHRQ
+941 ASLTPRRPRQ
-951 LSGTKMGTPGVERER
+951 HSGTKIGTPGTERER

-975 QTNLTFTVP
+975 QTSLTFTVP

-991 LDSHPPPPLPAI
+991 HDTHPPPPLPAV
-1003 QDYQSKPE
+1003 QDGQTKPE
-1011 QQQLVGMGGGVV
+1011 QHLVVADSIV
-1023 GDPALGHSPAA
+1023 SPSPA

-1046 PSSLSFPRPRS
+1046 PSALSFPRPRS
-1057 ATSRPPSSTASTPP
+1057 ATSRPPSSAASTPP

-1080 SPLPQEPSPRRIVPL
+1080 SPLPQEPSPRRIMQL

-1129 QPQHTGPPGL
+1129 QPQHTALPGL
-1139 QVPVPINGATTNGA
+1139 QVPVPINGATTNGT
-1153 VLLRNPTSTLV
+1153 VLLRNPASTLV

-1171 LTPATVGHA
+1171 LTPSTVGNA
-1180 ALSSPST
+1180 ALSSPSIPT
-1187 PGSMST
+1187 LMPNSLGSV
-1193 SSGSLLSS
+1193 LSS
-1201 SGSGGRERERKP
+1201 SGSGGRERDKKS
-1213 EGHQDASGGGL
+1213 EGHQDASVGAL

-1286 SQSGAAAQPADGQQ
+1286 SQSGVAVQPTDGQQ

-1308 RCGVALVSDGRTGP
+1308 RFGVALVSDERTGP
-1322 PDLERGSPSC
+1322 SDPERGSPSC
-1332 PPPTNDNPPADRGGA
+1332 PAPTNDNPPPDRGGA

-1362 VANDPAPSTGPM
+1362 VANDPAPSSGPM

-1476 EGRGTPKEP
+1476 DGRGMPKEQ
-1485 RERSMSESIDP
+1485 RERSMSESIDSSG
-1496 HPESQVLEGKGGVS
+1496 ESQAPEGKGGSS

-1517 RRGGLFS
+1517 RRGGL

-1544 ERERDLEKE
+1544 ERERDLETE
-1553 DGASLFHHRSP
+1553 DGTSLFHQRP
-1564 PQSLYQGGVSE
+1564 VPASE

-1618 DEPDGQHG
+1618 DEPDGQRG
-1626 FQPVARSSLPSSS
+1626 FQPAARSSIPSSS
-1639 PSIPHSDSTSAK
+1639 PSGPHCISTPAK
-1651 GNGGGGGGG
+1651 GTDGGGEEGGGGGGG
-1660 GGEEGSERKRKR
+1660 DDSERKRR
-1672 GTDGGEE
+1672 RAGDDGEGLGE
-1679 GSEVRS
+1679 S
-1685 KREETAAGGGEGSG
+1685 AAGVLSVSPVT
-1699 GGVVSSLSIAG
+1699 VV
-1710 STSSTQASL
+1710 ASAPGAPGAPL
-1719 TLAQQGLTQVLS
+1719 TLVQPALTQVLG
-1731 AVRMAPTMVTNV
+1731 AVRMAPTVVTNV
-1743 VRPIAS
+1743 VRPVAS
-1749 TPIPIASKPVEGAVT
+1749 TPVPIASKPLEGAVA
-1764 LSSLPQDKKATI
+1764 LSSLAQDAKATL

-1782 PQQLPVA
+1782 GGVQQLPIA
-1789 AGGGYL
+1789 AG
-1795 SSSSSPGPVSVTP
+1795 
-1808 VGGSGLV
+1808 
-1815 TSLVLGGSFPAAQP
+1815 
-1829 VQLLTPPPHAQ
+1829 
-1840 TPLPVLQPQLH
+1840 
-1851 PTAATSSLTP
+1851 
-1861 PAGPKPLAQVQY
+1861 
-1873 ILPTESP
+1873 
-1880 SSPQLTHQQIVSLPA
+1880 
-1895 NAALANGMHSGAG
+1895 
-1908 IRVSSVSPGTRVQT
+1908 VQT
-1922 QSPVLQSKMLV
+1922 QSPILQSKMLV

-1952 APPLPVQNGPAS
+1952 APPLPVQNSPVTA
-1964 GNKII
+1964 NKII

-1978 TNVHPG
+1978 TTLHPNGTAMHPG
-1984 GAAAVHAGSPF
+1984 SPY
-1995 PVSVATVMAPGAAP
+1995 PVSMATVMTPGAQP
-2009 PQTVLLT
+2009 PQTVILT
-2016 SPPTRITYVQSGP
+2016 SPHTRMTCVQSGN
-2029 GVTTATP
+2029 GIATVTP
-2036 QQATPAPGPAY
+2036 QQSAPAPGSAY

-2062 AGQTLVQP
+2062 AAQTLVQP
-2070 IVGQPPLL
+2070 VVTQQPVL

-2090 PPGQASGVAGR
+2090 PQGQALETASR
-2101 QVLTAI
+2101 QVQTAI
-2107 YPAPTVALPT
+2107 YPAQTMALTAGVIPVANMPT
-2117 GMVSV
+2117 
-2122 ATIPPAVA
+2122 AVA
-2130 APAQDVM
+2130 APAQDVVN
-2137 SPSSPLATGVQGSV
+2137 PSSPKATGMQNSV
-2151 GMTPQPNVAEEV
+2151 AMMPLLNL
-2163 ELKAEVKRESF
+2163 ELESKVEVKREIQ
-2174 PDGPTEDGGQG
+2174 PEGQDEDEGYGY
-2185 LSSSASSS
+2185 SSSTA
-2193 SLVTCPI
+2193 TC
-2200 NVTAVKKEEDIGV
+2200 VVYATAVKKEEDGGLQ
-2213 YIKEENL
+2213 IKEENL
-2220 RDGHSRERRSDMDR
+2220 RDGHSGEMHPERG
-2234 EQGRGMKET
+2234 ERGVKES
-2243 SDKKGGRETDRE
+2243 SDKKGDKETSR
-2255 DHSMGDSSKEAG
+2255 GDDSAGDCSTEAG
-2267 PRTPPP
+2267 PSSS
-2273 PSSGLDPPPPPPAER
+2273 PSSTTSGAELPPPAEK
-2288 EPPTSSKKTK
+2288 EAPTSSKRTK
-2298 FRPPPLKKTPDSLEK
+2298 FRPPPLKKT
-2313 VLSETYFEER
+2313 SELLDKKHGGVSSESYFEER

-2353 SYRRKRRNSTELEVT
+2353 SYRRKRRNSTELEVA
-2368 AEDPSSPRRKTRR
+2368 AEDTSSPRRKTRR

-2391 PKSAAKCEGEIFTFD
+2391 PKSAAKCDGDIFTFD
-2406 RAAGME
+2406 RTD

-2419 LDRVPYSSLRRTL
+2419 LDRVPCSSLRRTL

-2438 VMQLFQEHGF
+2438 VMQLFHEHGF
-2448 FPSAQATAAFQARYS
+2448 FPSAQATAAFQARYL

-2491 LEPEA
+2491 HELGVPSEVSLA
-2496 SPAPSHSS
+2496 SSQCP
-2504 SFNQSA
+2504 SFNQSS
-2510 REDGGAEHQGDKGRS
+2510 REDGGPEQQADGGRS
-2525 PEEPKSEGS
+2525 SEEPKSEGS

>member
-1 MKPIKKQG
+1 
-9 RRSPPSTRAKGGKRR
+9 
-24 GAGDAPEG
+24 
-32 GEKRDSDE
+32 
-40 NRDRSRSPQN
+40 
-50 RTPSSSFSSNSHSES
+50 
-65 SQTDPIR
+65 
-72 ARDTSEGEGLHRE
+72 
-85 GLSETTLVMDSG
+85 
-97 KFLTSSD
+97 
-104 DRSGRAAVS
+104 
-113 GSSHSDSGGSSC
+113 
-125 SNSSTPSA
+125 
-133 NNSPNPASS
+133 
-142 RKTATFKARVPK
+142 
-154 KKYTSEHCLSA
+154 
-165 TGNHSNP
+165 
-172 SSSTPPPLP
+172 
-181 LSGGVINHGSTGS
+181 
-194 GSDISVLHSDSNNQ
+194 
-208 SRSLMDDFHSRTTGR
+208 MDDFHSRNTVR

-228 GSPGPPTLSLG
+228 SSPGPPTLLLG
-239 GDRERPGG
+239 GERERPGG
-247 GEEVRDQDR
+247 GEGVRDTER
-256 VLPSPL
+256 VSPSPL

-283 SHALTQMSTHA
+283 THA
-294 PPSLPDALSDAL
+294 IAQMPAHAPSSLRDALSDAL

-318 QRRRRSDEEGGGER
+318 QFRRGHEEGGGKWR
-332 REEGGCSDLVFR
+332 DEGGSSDLLFR

-364 EKTLCRYPYR
+364 EKTLRRYPYR

-387 APPPGVHPIP
+387 APPPGVHPIAI
-397 VGTRACVPF
+397 GTRVCVPF
-406 GNEEGGE
+406 SSEEGSK

-425 QVDTHPAVANRYRV
+425 EIDTHPAVANRYRV
-439 LLSEERPHSVDEEED
+439 LLSEERPQSVDEE
-454 GRGTA
+454 GAA
-459 GGTQAVWVSRQTLR
+459 GAPQAVWVPRQTLR

-486 GGRDGEEGGREKER
+486 GGREGEEGVRDKAMER
-500 EREDREEIDVEQEV
+500 EEREEMDMEQEV
-514 CRLSRGMT
+514 CHLSRGMA
-522 PSVGSVMGRG
+522 PGVGSVLGRG
-532 IPYPG
+532 LPYSG

-546 HNITSPV
+546 HTITSPV

-568 IEKDLERERDLQR
+568 MEKDLERDIQRKQERESERD
-581 IQERDRERERER
+581 RER
-593 ENSAKQQQQQQ
+593 ENSAKQQ
-604 QQHHPYMPLTPEED
+604 QQHHPYMPLTPDED
-618 MEVSHFNMLPMGA
+618 MEVSGFNLVPMGA
-631 IIPGA
+631 VIPGA
-636 KPMAIPQHRHI
+636 KQMAVPQHRHI
-647 VSKPPP
+647 ISKPPP

-668 PPAHLALN
+668 SPAHLALN

-685 LGLDPAVAAAG
+685 LGLDPATAAAAAAG
-696 AVITTPQLPPLPP
+696 AVIATPQLPPLPP
-709 ISSSTASSSRV
+709 ISSSTVPSSRV
-720 EKVSG
+720 EKASG
-725 GGSSSGGAGGGGGS
+725 GGSSSGGAGGGSGS
-739 GSGSTSSSSSRSRT
+739 GSGSSSSSRSRT

-816 GGSRERGGASSTGT
+816 GGGRDRGGASSTGT

-838 SGGRAS
+838 AGGRAS
-844 SEFDWDETSRESSE
+844 SDFDWDETSRESSE
-858 ASSRGGDSRP
+858 TSSRGGDSRP

-941 ASLTPRRHRQ
+941 HRHRQ
-951 LSGTKMGTPGVERER
+951 LSGTKIGTPGAERER
-966 HLSGIVPTF
+966 HLPGIVPTF

-991 LDSHPPPPLPAI
+991 LDSHPPPPLPTA
-1003 QDYQSKPE
+1003 QDYQSKHE
-1011 QQQLVGMGGGVV
+1011 QQQLVSIGGGVV
-1023 GDPALGHSPAA
+1023 GEPALGHSPAA

-1046 PSSLSFPRPRS
+1046 PSSLSFPRSRS
-1057 ATSRPPSSTASTPP
+1057 ATSRPPSSAASTPP

-1080 SPLPQEPSPRRIVPL
+1080 SPLPQEPSPRCIVPL

-1116 LGRRERSRSREHS
+1116 LGKRDRSRSREHS
-1129 QPQHTGPPGL
+1129 QPQHAAPPGL
-1139 QVPVPINGATTNGA
+1139 QAPVPINGATTNGA

-1171 LTPATVGHA
+1171 LTPATAGLT

-1193 SSGSLLSS
+1193 SSASVLSS
-1201 SGSGGRERERKP
+1201 SGSGGRERERNP
-1213 EGHQDASGGGL
+1213 EGHQNTSGGAL

-1275 PWHSLVPFLEP
+1275 PWHSLVPFLEA

-1300 LVNQSKEP
+1300 LVNQNKEP
-1308 RCGVALVSDGRTGP
+1308 RCGVALVSDGRSGT
-1322 PDLERGSPSC
+1322 PDLERGSPSR
-1332 PPPTNDNPPADRGGA
+1332 PAPTHDNPPTDRGGA

-1362 VANDPAPSTGPM
+1362 VASDPAPSTSHI
-1374 KRRTQSLSALPKD
+1374 KRRTQSLSALPRD

-1436 ALGPNEKQQYH
+1436 ALGPSEKQQYH

-1485 RERSMSESIDP
+1485 RERSMSESVDP
-1496 HPESQVLEGKGGVS
+1496 ISESQVLEGKGGGS

-1517 RRGGLFS
+1517 HRGGLFA

-1553 DGASLFHHRSP
+1553 DRASLFRNRAP
-1564 PQSLYQGGVSE
+1564 PQSICQGGAGE

-1626 FQPVARSSLPSSS
+1626 FQPVALSSLPSSS
-1639 PSIPHSDSTSAK
+1639 PSNSHSDSTPAK
-1651 GNGGGGGGG
+1651 RNGGGGGGAEDRFERKTKRG
-1660 GGEEGSERKRKR
+1660 IDGAEEGSN
-1672 GTDGGEE
+1672 GGP
-1679 GSEVRS
+1679 
-1685 KREETAAGGGEGSG
+1685 KREETGGGEGDCG
-1699 GGVVSSLSIAG
+1699 GGQCVSSLSITDSA
-1710 STSSTQASL
+1710 SSTLAPL
-1719 TLAQQGLTQVLS
+1719 ALAQQGLTQVFG

-1749 TPIPIASKPVEGAVT
+1749 TPIPFASKPVEGAIT
-1764 LSSLPQDKKATI
+1764 LSPLPQDKKATL
-1776 LIGGGG
+1776 LIGAGGS
-1782 PQQLPVA
+1782 QELPIA

-1795 SSSSSPGPVSVTP
+1795 SSSSSPGPLSVTP
-1808 VGGSGLV
+1808 VGGSSLV

-1829 VQLLTPPPHAQ
+1829 VQHLTPQPPQLHAQ
-1840 TPLPVLQPQLH
+1840 TPLPILQPQLH

-1861 PAGPKPLAQVQY
+1861 PAGSKPLAQVQY

-1880 SSPQLTHQQIVSLPA
+1880 SSPQFTHQQILSLPS
-1895 NAALANGMHSGAG
+1895 AAVANGTHSGAG
-1908 IRVSSVSPGTRVQT
+1908 IRVSPGTRVQT

-1933 PMATVRTGST
+1933 PMTTVRTGST

-1952 APPLPVQNGPAS
+1952 APPLPMQNGPAT

-1978 TNVHPG
+1978 TNLHHSTTPTVHP
-1984 GAAAVHAGSPF
+1984 GSPF
-1995 PVSVATVMAPGAAP
+1995 PVSVATVMAHGAAP

-2029 GVTTATP
+2029 GAATATP
-2036 QQATPAPGPAY
+2036 QQAMPASGPAY
-2047 LPSSLATLGFTAIAP
+2047 LPSPLATLGFTAIAP

-2070 IVGQPPLL
+2070 IVGQSPLL
-2078 APAPPLS
+2078 APAPPLT

-2090 PPGQASGVAGR
+2090 PPGQASVAAGH

-2107 YPAPTVALPT
+2107 YPAPTVALAT
-2117 GMVSV
+2117 GVVSV
-2122 ATIPPAVA
+2122 TTMPPTVA
-2130 APAQDVM
+2130 APAQDLIN
-2137 SPSSPLATGVQGSV
+2137 PSSPLAAGVPSSV
-2151 GMTPQPNVAEEV
+2151 VVTSQPGLAVEV
-2163 ELKAEVKRESF
+2163 EPKVEVKRENKS
-2174 PDGPTEDGGQG
+2174 DAQIEDGEKGM
-2185 LSSSASSS
+2185 SVA
-2193 SLVTCPI
+2193 TCTS
-2200 NVTAVKKEEDIGV
+2200 NVATVKKEEDIGLYV
-2213 YIKEENL
+2213 KEENV
-2220 RDGHSRERRSDMDR
+2220 RDVHGREKQSEMDAERER
-2234 EQGRGMKET
+2234 GMTESSEKN
-2243 SDKKGGRETDRE
+2243 RDRE
-2255 DHSMGDSSKEAG
+2255 DHSMDDSSKEAG
-2267 PRTPPP
+2267 PHSPPP
-2273 PSSGLDPPPPPPAER
+2273 TSGLDPSPPPTVER
-2288 EPPTSSKKTK
+2288 ETPSSSKKTK
-2298 FRPPPLKKTPDSLEK
+2298 FRPPPLKKTPDSLDK
-2313 VLSETYFEER
+2313 VLSETYFKER
-2323 FAELPEFNPEEVLPS
+2323 FAELPEFNPEEGLSS

-2353 SYRRKRRNSTELEVT
+2353 SYRKKGRNSNELDVT

-2381 LSSCSSEPNT
+2381 LSSCGSEPNT
-2391 PKSAAKCEGEIFTFD
+2391 PKCAAKCEGDIFTFD
-2406 RAAGME
+2406 RAGTE
-2412 GEDLLGD
+2412 GNDLLGD

-2463 DTFPTKVCLQL
+2463 DTFPNKMCLQL

-2482 IMQTATPGT
+2482 IMQAATPGT
-2491 LEPEA
+2491 FEPGGPAEA
-2496 SPAPSHSS
+2496 NLAPSHSS
-2504 SFNQSA
+2504 SFSQSA
-2510 REDGGAEHQGDKGRS
+2510 QEDGGAEQQEDKGWS
-2525 PEEPKSEGS
+2525 PEEQKSEGL

>member
-50 RTPSSSFSSNSHSES
+50 RTSSATFSSNSQLES
-65 SQTDPIR
+65 PQADPIR
-72 ARDTSEGEGLHRE
+72 ARDSSDGEGFHRE
-85 GLSETTLVMDSG
+85 GLSESTVSLMMDSG
-97 KFLTSSD
+97 KLSTTSD
-104 DRSGRAAVS
+104 DRSGRSAVS
-113 GSSHSDSGGSSC
+113 GGSHSDSGGSSC

-133 NNSPNPASS
+133 NSSPNPSS
-142 RKTATFKARVPK
+142 NRKTATFKARVPK
-154 KKYTSEHCLSA
+154 KKYTSEHCSA
-165 TGNHSNP
+165 TTVGNYSNPASSNP
-172 SSSTPPPLP
+172 SPLP
-181 LSGGVINHGSTGS
+181 QSSGVLNHGSSGS
-194 GSDISVLHSDSNNQ
+194 GSDISLSHPDGNSQ
-208 SRSLMDDFHSRTTGR
+208 GRSLMDDFHIRATCRDGH
-223 EGPQD
+223 QD
-228 GSPGPPTLSLG
+228 SSPGPPNLLLG
-239 GDRERPGG
+239 GEKERSGG
-247 GEEVRDQDR
+247 DADR
-256 VLPSPL
+256 VSPSPL

-283 SHALTQMSTHA
+283 TQMSAHTQS
-294 PPSLPDALSDAL
+294 SLPDALSDAL

-318 QRRRRSDEEGGGER
+318 QLRRRNNEERGGER
-332 REEGGCSDLVFR
+332 RNEVGNSDLVFR

-351 SGEYGSLEVQLNG
+351 SGEFGSLEVQLNG
-364 EKTLCRYPYR
+364 EKTLCRYPYQ

-397 VGTRACVPF
+397 IGTRVCVPF
-406 GNEEGGE
+406 GNEEGSE

-425 QVDTHPAVANRYRV
+425 KVDTHPAVANRYRV
-439 LLSEERPHSVDEEED
+439 LLSEGRPHSVEED
-454 GRGTA
+454 DNGRGAA
-459 GGTQAVWVSRQTLR
+459 GATQAVWVSRQTLR

-486 GGRDGEEGGREKER
+486 GGREGEDVVRDKER
-500 EREDREEIDVEQEV
+500 EREDREEVDVEQEV

-522 PSVGSVMGRG
+522 PGVGSVLGRG
-532 IPYPG
+532 MPYPG
-537 MVPVSSTSG
+537 IVPVSSTSC
-546 HNITSPV
+546 HNITTPV
-553 TPASVLSLAPGREWE
+553 TPASVLSLAPGRDWE
-568 IEKDLERERDLQR
+568 IEKDFERERDLQR
-581 IQERDRERERER
+581 KQERERERERER
-593 ENSAKQQQQQQ
+593 ENSAKQQQQ
-604 QQHHPYMPLTPEED
+604 PSYMPLTPEED
-618 MEVSHFNMLPMGA
+618 MEVSHFNMVPVGTM
-631 IIPGA
+631 IPGA
-636 KPMAIPQHRHI
+636 KPMPVPQHRHI

-653 GYLNPHL
+653 GYLNPHPHL
-660 SVVRGIGI
+660 SMVRSLGIHA
-668 PPAHLALN
+668 AHLTLN
-676 PHPPPSPVL
+676 PNPPPSSVL
-685 LGLDPAVAAAG
+685 LGLEPAG
-696 AVITTPQLPPLPP
+696 TVITTPQLPPLPP
-709 ISSSTASSSRV
+709 ISSSTASSARV

-725 GGSSSGGAGGGGGS
+725 GSSSSGGAGGG

-816 GGSRERGGASSTGT
+816 GGGRDRGGASSTGT
-830 LTPSDLRL
+830 LTPSDLRM

-844 SEFDWDETSRESSE
+844 TEFDWDETSRESSE

-941 ASLTPRRHRQ
+941 PPLTPRRPRQ
-951 LSGTKMGTPGVERER
+951 LSGTKIGTPGAERER

-975 QTNLTFTVP
+975 QTSLTFTVP

-991 LDSHPPPPLPAI
+991 LETHPPPTLTTV
-1003 QDYQSKPE
+1003 QDYQTKSE
-1011 QQQLVGMGGGVV
+1011 QHQLVSV
-1023 GDPALGHSPAA
+1023 GEPAQGHSPAA

-1040 QSQPTT
+1040 QSQSTT
-1046 PSSLSFPRPRS
+1046 PSFSRPRS
-1057 ATSRPPSSTASTPP
+1057 ATSRPPSSAASTPP

-1080 SPLPQEPSPRRIVPL
+1080 SPLPQEPSPRRNVPL

-1101 VRNPDVPLAKFSDGP
+1101 VRNPDVPLAKFPDGP
-1116 LGRRERSRSREHS
+1116 FGRRERSRSREHS
-1129 QPQHTGPPGL
+1129 QPQHTASPGL
-1139 QVPVPINGATTNGA
+1139 QAPVPINGATTNGA

-1171 LTPATVGHA
+1171 LTPATAGHT

-1187 PGSMST
+1187 PGSVST
-1193 SSGSLLSS
+1193 SLGSVLSS

-1213 EGHQDASGGGL
+1213 EGHQDTSGGAL

-1308 RCGVALVSDGRTGP
+1308 RCGVALVSEGRTGP

-1332 PPPTNDNPPADRGGA
+1332 LPPTNDNPPTDRGGA

-1362 VANDPAPSTGPM
+1362 VANDPAPSTGPI

-1485 RERSMSESIDP
+1485 RQRSMSESIDP
-1496 HPESQVLEGKGGVS
+1496 LSESQALEGKVGGPN
-1510 GWPGGSE
+1510 WPGGLD
-1517 RRGGLFS
+1517 RRVGLFA
-1524 GQHPRP
+1524 GQHSRP

-1544 ERERDLEKE
+1544 ERERDMEKE
-1553 DGASLFHHRSP
+1553 DGASLFHNRPP
-1564 PQSLYQGGVSE
+1564 PQSLYQGGASD

-1587 EEEGDDDVME
+1587 EEEVDDDVME

-1618 DEPDGQHG
+1618 DEPDGQG

-1639 PSIPHSDSTSAK
+1639 PSIPPSDSTSAK
-1651 GNGGGGGGG
+1651 GNGGGGADD
-1660 GGEEGSERKRKR
+1660 GSERKRKR
-1672 GTDGGEE
+1672 GADGEDE
-1679 GSEVRS
+1679 GSERGGTQ
-1685 KREETAAGGGEGSG
+1685 REEPAAGGGKG
-1699 GGVVSSLSIAG
+1699 GGGQGVPSLSITG
-1710 STSSTQASL
+1710 STSCTQPL
-1719 TLAQQGLTQVLS
+1719 VTLAQQGLNQ
-1731 AVRMAPTMVTNV
+1731 VRMAPTMVTNV
-1743 VRPIAS
+1743 VRPVSS
-1749 TPIPIASKPVEGAVT
+1749 TPVEGAVT
-1764 LSSLPQDKKATI
+1764 LSPLPQDNKATL
-1776 LIGGGG
+1776 LIGAGG
-1782 PQQLPVA
+1782 PQQLPVT

-1795 SSSSSPGPVSVTP
+1795 SSSSSSVPVSVTP
-1808 VGGSGLV
+1808 VGGSSLV

-1829 VQLLTPPPHAQ
+1829 VQLLSPQPPQLHAQ

-1851 PTAATSSLTP
+1851 PNAASSQS
-1861 PAGPKPLAQVQY
+1861 PAGFKPLAQVQY

-1880 SSPQLTHQQIVSLPA
+1880 SSPQFTHQQILSLPT
-1895 NAALANGMHSGAG
+1895 NGALANGVHSGAG
-1908 IRVSSVSPGTRVQT
+1908 IRVSPGTRVQT
-1922 QSPVLQSKMLV
+1922 QSKMLV

-1952 APPLPVQNGPAS
+1952 APPLPVHNGPAS

-1969 QIAPMPVVQ
+1969 QIAPLPMVQ
-1978 TNVHPG
+1978 TNVHHS
-1984 GAAAVHAGSPF
+1984 GAASVHPGSPF
-1995 PVSVATVMAPGAAP
+1995 PVSVATVMAHGAAP

-2029 GVTTATP
+2029 GVAAATP

-2047 LPSSLATLGFTAIAP
+2047 LPSPLTTLGFTAIAP
-2062 AGQTLVQP
+2062 ASQTLVQP

-2090 PPGQASGVAGR
+2090 PPGQALATAGR

-2107 YPAPTVALPT
+2107 YPAPTVSLAT
-2117 GMVSV
+2117 GVVSV
-2122 ATIPPAVA
+2122 ASMPPAVA
-2130 APAQDVM
+2130 APAQDM
-2137 SPSSPLATGVQGSV
+2137 INPSSPLATGVQGSAAA
-2151 GMTPQPNVAEEV
+2151 TSQPNLAVVV
-2163 ELKAEVKRESF
+2163 EPKVEVKRESQL
-2174 PDGPTEDGGQG
+2174 DAQLEDGEQG
-2185 LSSSASSS
+2185 NLGATCTSSAA
-2193 SLVTCPI
+2193 T
-2200 NVTAVKKEEDIGV
+2200 VKKEEDIILH
-2213 YIKEENL
+2213 IKEENM
-2220 RDGHSRERRSDMDR
+2220 RDGHCREKQNEVDAERKRL
-2234 EQGRGMKET
+2234 MKE
-2243 SDKKGGRETDRE
+2243 SSEKQRGREADRD
-2255 DHSMGDSSKEAG
+2255 DHSMGDSGKEAG
-2267 PRTPPP
+2267 PHSPPP
-2273 PSSGLDPPPPPPAER
+2273 PPSGLDPPPPPLAER
-2288 EPPTSSKKTK
+2288 EPSSSSKKTK
-2298 FRPPPLKKTPDSLEK
+2298 LRPPPLKKTPDTLDK
-2313 VLSETYFEER
+2313 VLSETYFKER

-2338 PTLQSLATSPRAILG
+2338 PTLQSLATSPRSILA
-2353 SYRRKRRNSTELEVT
+2353 SYRKKRRNSTETDLT
-2368 AEDPSSPRRKTRR
+2368 AEDPSSPRRRTRR

-2391 PKSAAKCEGEIFTFD
+2391 PKSAAKCEGDIFTFD
-2406 RAAGME
+2406 RTGAE

-2419 LDRVPYSSLRRTL
+2419 LDRTPHSSLRRTL

-2448 FPSAQATAAFQARYS
+2448 FPSAQATAAFQARHS

-2491 LEPEA
+2491 LEPGGFSEA
-2496 SPAPSHSS
+2496 NLSHSS

-2510 REDGGAEHQGDKGRS
+2510 REDGGAEQQGDKGRS